1 MKKKRLF
8 RTLTATV
15 LCLSML
21 CMNASAMQAMQIFVK
36 TLTGKTITLEVEP
49 GDSISTVKTKIQEKE
64 GIPPDQQRLTYQ
76 GKLLENDNE
85 TLADHN
91 VQKDST
97 LHLTLRRSPGTAEN
111 PMKVL
116 NKDELEAALM
126 IDDNYIQ
133 LANDIGLTSYLAVT
147 KNVTLDLNGFV
158 LDAQR
163 KCQYVIRVY
172 NGGNLTIVDSD
183 PNKPHYFTV
192 DENGL
197 WTWNGTD
204 AATENKVLGGIITG
218 NQWKANSP
226 DGGSGG
232 GLVIEGNSS
241 AELLSGSIV
250 GCTSDKGGG
259 VYVVLGAS
267 FVLGDGESPARIIGC
282 TAMHDGNSTDLYGG
296 GVYVYTNHSA
306 SSTFTMN
313 PGAEIRSCT
322 VVSYSYYES
331 GGGGVYVTEQG
342 VFTMNGGTIS
352 DCHVKKSS
360 IGRGGDGGGVC
371 LTGDATMNANGGEIK
386 GCTADQGGAAYNDGD
401 TIQADANAKGTTFS
415 GAVYNY
421 GTISGGVFPG
431 DVTNQKTA
439 TISGG
444 TFTGA
449 VTNEAS
455 FGYDSRGDTY
465 LCQGKITGG
474 TFQGTVTN
482 NGAVIENG
490 TFTGDLVNKT
500 ALDQNGNTLEDNDGK
515 RALGLISGGTFEGP
529 VTNDPSCTISGGSF
543 TGDVT
548 NREVATISGGTFNDT
563 VTSEGYIENGT
574 FNGDV
579 ILNNG
584 GVAGGIFNGNGTVNN
599 KASYVADGTFNGDV
613 INDFMLAGG
622 TYKGKVTN
630 NGTIGINGTFYGPVI
645 NSKDINGGTFLDTVT
660 NNGKINGG
668 TFLDTVSNNGKI
680 NGGTFSGAITGTGT
694 IVEDAVVKLTV
705 SFHPN
710 GGSGSMDQVTV
721 DYGTTY
727 LFPENGFTAPEGKRF
742 VRWAIDSPD
751 GDTTAVPGG
760 GLTILRGTTAYAVWE
775 DIPASTGGGG
785 GGGRTSYAVST
796 GKTGNGTLSLSD
808 TTARRGDT
816 VTITVK
822 PDKGYTLETL
832 TVTDSRGSA
841 LTLTDKGS
849 GKFAFTMP
857 SGSVTV
863 NATFMEDN
871 SILNFFVDVPA
882 SAYYYDAVKWAAEQG
897 ITGGTD
903 ENHFSP
909 DASCTRAQIVTF
921 LWRAAGSPVVNY
933 ILPFEDV
940 AESSYYAE
948 AVRWAASQ
956 GIVSGISPTRFGPDL
971 PCTRAQAMTFLYGAM
986 GSPAV
991 TGGSGFLDVDSGAYY
1006 AGPVAWAVKNHIT
1019 SGTGNG
1025 LFGTENICTRAQIVT
1040 FLFGLYKK

>member
-21 CMNASAMQAMQIFVK
+21 CMNASAMQIFVK
-36 TLTGKTITLEVEP
+36 TLTGKHITLEVEP
-49 GDSISTVKTKIQEKE
+49 GDYISTVKTKIQERE
-64 GIPPDQQRLTYQ
+64 GIPPDQQQLTYQ

-85 TLADHN
+85 TLADYN
-91 VQKDST
+91 IQKEST
-97 LHLTLRRSPGTAEN
+97 LNLTLRLSPGTAEN
-111 PMKVL
+111 PTDVS
-116 NKDELEAALM
+116 DEAALKAAVQ
-126 IDDNYIQ
+126 IDNNYIQ
-133 LANDIGLTSYLAVT
+133 LSNNIDLTSYLAVT

-172 NGGNLTIVDSD
+172 DGGNLTIVDSD

-192 DENGL
+192 DENSGL
-197 WTWNGTD
+197 WTWDPN
-204 AATENKVLGGIITG
+204 ATSGNEVLGGIITG

-232 GLVIEGNSS
+232 GLLIERNSS

-259 VYVVLGAS
+259 VHVTIGAS
-267 FVLGDGESPARIIGC
+267 FALGGGRSPACIIGC
-282 TAMHDGNSTDLYGG
+282 TAMRDGTADQLYGG

-322 VVSYSYYES
+322 VVSY
-331 GGGGVYVTEQG
+331 GHNNGFGGGVCVTDEA
-342 VFTMNGGTIS
+342 VFTMNGGTIT
-352 DCHVKKSS
+352 DCHAKESS
-360 IGRGGDGGGVC
+360 IGRDGIGGGVY
-371 LTGDATMNANGGEIK
+371 LTNSATMHANGGQIMD
-386 GCTADQGGAAYNDGD
+386 CTANLGGAAYNAGS
-401 TIQADANAKGTTFS
+401 TIQADADAKGTSFS
-415 GAVYNY
+415 GAVYNN
-421 GTISGGVFPG
+421 GTISGGSFTG
-431 DVTNQKTA
+431 DVTNEFTA

-449 VTNEAS
+449 VTNEAG
-455 FGYDSRGDTY
+455 FWYDSRGDTY
-465 LCQGKITGG
+465 LRQGKITGG
-474 TFQGTVTN
+474 TFQSTVTN
-482 NGAVIENG
+482 NGACIENG
-490 TFTGDLVNKT
+490 TFIGDLVNKT

-529 VTNDPSCTISGGSF
+529 VTNDPSCTISGG
-543 TGDVT
+543 
-548 NREVATISGGTFNDT
+548 TFKST
-563 VTSEGYIENGT
+563 VTSEGSIENGT

-584 GVAGGIFNGNGTVNN
+584 GVAGGVFNDGTVNN

-645 NSKDINGGTFLDTVT
+645 NSKNINGGTFLGDVT
-660 NNGKINGG
+660 NNTNGQINGG
-668 TFLDTVSNNGKI
+668 TFLDTVSNNGQI
-680 NGGTFSGAITGTGT
+680 NGGTFSGAITGTGN
-694 IVEDAVVKLTV
+694 IAEDAVVKLTV
-705 SFHPN
+705 SFDPN
-710 GGSGSMDQVTV
+710 GGSGSMDPVTV
-721 DYGTTY
+721 DYGATY

-742 VRWAIDSPD
+742 VRWAIDSLD

-816 VTITVK
+816 VTVTVK

-956 GIVSGISPTRFGPDL
+956 GIVSGVSPTRFGPDL

-1040 FLFGLYKK
+1040 FLFGLYEK

>member
-21 CMNASAMQAMQIFVK
+21 CMNASAMQIFVK
-36 TLTGKTITLEVEP
+36 TLTGKHITLEVEP
-49 GDSISTVKTKIQEKE
+49 GDYISTVKTKIQEKE

-97 LHLTLRRSPGTAEN
+97 LILTLRLPGTAEN
-111 PMKVL
+111 LKSVS
-116 NKDELEAALM
+116 DETALKAAVQTEDSYIRLSGN
-126 IDDNYIQ
+126 ID
-133 LANDIGLTSYLAVT
+133 LTAPLDIRE
-147 KNVTLDLNGFV
+147 NVTLDLNGCV
-158 LDAQR
+158 LNAGYR
-163 KCQYVIRVY
+163 CPVIRLYDEAKLIV
-172 NGGNLTIVDSD
+172 VDSD
-183 PNKPHYFTV
+183 PTKPHYFTV

-197 WTWNGTD
+197 WKWNGTD
-204 AATENKVLGGIITG
+204 AATENEVLGGIITG
-218 NQWKANSP
+218 GNSKASIYFS
-226 DGGSGG
+226 SGG
-232 GLVIEGNSS
+232 GIVLNSNTS

-259 VYVVLGAS
+259 VIVTTGAS
-267 FVLGDGESPARIIGC
+267 FVLGDGSSPARIIGC
-282 TAMHDGNSTDLYGG
+282 TVSNDSTLMGG
-296 GVYVYTNHSA
+296 GVYVTAGTPGDA
-306 SSTFTMN
+306 SFTMN

-322 VVSYSYYES
+322 VVSDSYSS
-331 GGGGVYVTEQG
+331 WNCGGGVFIQDG
-342 VFTMNGGTIS
+342 IFTMNGGTIT
-352 DCHVKKSS
+352 DCHVTE
-360 IGRGGDGGGVC
+360 REATRRGGGVC
-371 LTGDATMNANGGEIK
+371 LTGGATMNANGGQITR
-386 GCTADQGGAAYNDGD
+386 CTARLGGAAYNAGG
-401 TIQADANAKGTTFS
+401 TIQADADAEGTTFS

-421 GTISGGVFPG
+421 GTISGGVFPD
-431 DVTNQKTA
+431 DVTNLETA

-449 VTNEAS
+449 VTNEA
-455 FGYDSRGDTY
+455 GLNYDLDSY
-465 LCQGKITGG
+465 SNLLCQGKITGG
-474 TFQGTVTN
+474 TFEGAVTN

-490 TFTGDLVNKT
+490 TFTGKVTNQM
-500 ALDQNGNTLEDNDGK
+500 ALNADGTVLEDSLGNK
-515 RALGLISGGTFEGP
+515 SPGLISGGTFEGP

-584 GVAGGIFNGNGTVNN
+584 GVAGGVFNGTVNN

-613 INDFMLAGG
+613 INDFLLAGG
-622 TYKGKVTN
+622 TYHG
-630 NGTIGINGTFYGPVI
+630 
-645 NSKDINGGTFLDTVT
+645 TVT
-660 NNGKINGG
+660 NNTNGQ
-668 TFLDTVSNNGKI
+668 I

-694 IVEDAVVKLTV
+694 IAADAVKLSV
-705 SFHPN
+705 SFDPN
-710 GGSGSMDQVTV
+710 GGSGSMDPVTV

-742 VRWAIDSPD
+742 AHWAIDSLD
-751 GDTTAVPGG
+751 GNTTSLPGG
-760 GLTILRGTTAYAVWE
+760 GLTIFQGTTAYAVWE
-775 DIPASTGGGG
+775 DIPASSGGGG

-816 VTITVK
+816 VTVTVK

-956 GIVSGISPTRFGPDL
+956 GIVSGVSPTRFGPDL

-1025 LFGTENICTRAQIVT
+1025 LFGTEDPCTRAQIIT
-1040 FLFGLYKK
+1040 FLFGLYGK

>member
-21 CMNASAMQAMQIFVK
+21 CMNASAMQIFVK
-36 TLTGKTITLEVEP
+36 TLTGKHITLEVEP
-49 GDSISTVKTKIQEKE
+49 GDYISTVKTKIQEKE
-64 GIPPDQQRLTYQ
+64 GIPADQQQLTYG

-91 VQKDST
+91 VQKEST
-97 LHLTLRRSPGTAEN
+97 LILTLRLPGTAEN
-111 PMKVL
+111 LKSVS
-116 NKDELEAALM
+116 DETALKAAVQTE
-126 IDDNYIQ
+126 DNYIR
-133 LANDIGLTSYLAVT
+133 LSRNIDLTDYLT
-147 KNVTLDLNGFV
+147 IRKNVTLDLNGFV
-158 LDAQR
+158 LNAKQS
-163 KCQYVIRVY
+163 CAFVIYVSD
-172 NGGNLTIVDSD
+172 GAKLTIVDS
-183 PNKPHYFTV
+183 NTAQQSHKFTV
-192 DENGL
+192 NDDGL
-197 WTWNGTD
+197 WVLDEDNGTK
-204 AATENKVLGGIITG
+204 TITGGIITG
-218 NQWKANSP
+218 NKWYPKN
-226 DGGSGG
+226 GIGSGG
-232 GLVIEGNSS
+232 GIVLDSNTS
-241 AELLSGSIV
+241 AELRSGSIV

-259 VYVVLGAS
+259 VIVTMGAS
-267 FVLGDGESPARIIGC
+267 FVLGGGSSPARIIGC
-282 TAMHDGNSTDLYGG
+282 TVSNDSTLMGG
-296 GVYVYTNHSA
+296 GVYVTAGTTGDA
-306 SSTFTMN
+306 SFTMN

-322 VVSYSYYES
+322 VVSDSYSS
-331 GGGGVYVTEQG
+331 WNCGGGVYIQDG
-342 VFTMNGGTIS
+342 IFTMNGGTITY
-352 DCHVKKSS
+352 CHVTE
-360 IGRGGDGGGVC
+360 REATRRGGGVC
-371 LTGDATMNANGGEIK
+371 LTGGATMNANGGQITR
-386 GCTADQGGAAYNDGD
+386 CTANQGGAVYNDG
-401 TIQADANAKGTTFS
+401 TIQTDANADGTTFS
-415 GAVYNY
+415 GAVYNN

-449 VTNEAS
+449 VTNEAG

-465 LCQGKITGG
+465 LRQGKITGG

-490 TFTGDLVNKT
+490 TFTSDLVNKK
-500 ALDQNGNTLEDNDGK
+500 ALDQNGNTLKDSHGEL
-515 RALGLISGGTFEGP
+515 ALGLISGGTFEGT
-529 VTNDPSCTISGGSF
+529 VSNEQSC
-543 TGDVT
+543 
-548 NREVATISGGTFNDT
+548 TISGGTFN
-563 VTSEGYIENGT
+563 
-574 FNGDV
+574 GDV
-579 ILNNG
+579 TNDQG
-584 GVAGGIFNGNGTVNN
+584 GGITGGIFNNGVVTNHEYIAN
-599 KASYVADGTFNGDV
+599 GIFNGDV
-613 INDFMLAGG
+613 INNGVLADG

-680 NGGTFSGAITGTGT
+680 NGGTFSGAITGTGN
-694 IVEDAVVKLTV
+694 IAADAVVKLTV
-705 SFHPN
+705 SFDPN
-710 GGSGSMDQVTV
+710 GGSGSMDPVTV
-721 DYGTTY
+721 DYGATY

-742 VRWAIDSPD
+742 AHWAIDSLD

-785 GGGRTSYAVST
+785 GGGRTSYSVSTGKT

-841 LTLTDKGS
+841 LTLTDKGG

-933 ILPFEDV
+933 ILPSEDV

-956 GIVSGISPTRFGPDL
+956 GIVSGVSPTRFGPDL

-1025 LFGTENICTRAQIVT
+1025 LFGTEDPCTRAQIVT
-1040 FLFGLYKK
+1040 FLFGLYGK

>member
-49 GDSISTVKTKIQEKE
+49 GDYISTVKTKIQEKE
-64 GIPPDQQRLTYQ
+64 GIPPDQQQLTYR

-85 TLADHN
+85 TLADYN
-91 VQKDST
+91 IQKEST
-97 LHLTLRRSPGTAEN
+97 LILKLRLPGTAEN
-111 PMKVL
+111 LKSVS
-116 NKDELEAALM
+116 DETALKAAVQTE
-126 IDDNYIQ
+126 DSYIQ
-133 LANDIGLTSYLAVT
+133 LTGNIDLTDYLT
-147 KNVTLDLNGFV
+147 IRKNVTLYLNGFV
-158 LDAQR
+158 LNAQR
-163 KCQYVIRVY
+163 KCFYVIRICD
-172 NGGNLTIVDSD
+172 GGKLTIVDSN

-192 DENGL
+192 DENNGL

-204 AATENKVLGGIITG
+204 EVTKNEVLGGIITG
-218 NQWKANSP
+218 NQWKSGSLGAS
-226 DGGSGG
+226 SGG
-232 GLVIEGNSS
+232 GIVLDRNSS
-241 AELLSGSIV
+241 AELLSGSVV

-259 VYVVLGAS
+259 VIVTKGAS
-267 FVLGDGESPARIIGC
+267 FVLGGGSSPARIIGC
-282 TAMHDGNSTDLYGG
+282 TAMSDGEVTDLCGG

-322 VVSYSYYES
+322 VVSDEKTNF
-331 GGGGVYVTEQG
+331 GINCGGGVYVTEGG
-342 VFTMNGGTIS
+342 VFTMNGGTIT
-352 DCHVKKSS
+352 DCRVKENST
-360 IGRGGDGGGVC
+360 GRNFDGGGVY
-371 LTGDATMNANGGEIK
+371 LDGGATMNANGGQITN
-386 GCTADQGGAAYNDGD
+386 CTANQGGAVYNANS
-401 TIQADANAKGTTFS
+401 TIQADANAKDRTTFSGAVYNYGTTFS
-415 GAVYNY
+415 DAVYNY
-421 GTISGGVFPG
+421 GTISGGVFTG
-431 DVTNQKTA
+431 DVTNQETA

-449 VTNEAS
+449 VTNNA
-455 FGYDSRGDTY
+455 GITYDFQSQTNI
-465 LCQGKITGG
+465 LSQGKITGG
-474 TFQGTVTN
+474 DFQCLVTN
-482 NGAVIENG
+482 NGASIENG
-490 TFTGDLVNKT
+490 TFTGSVVNKT
-500 ALDQNGNTLEDNDGK
+500 ALDQTGNTLEDNDGK
-515 RALGLISGGTFEGP
+515 QALGLISGGTFEGP
-529 VTNDPSCTISGGSF
+529 VTNDADCTISGGSF

-584 GVAGGIFNGNGTVNN
+584 GVAGGIFNGTVHN
-599 KASYVADGTFNGDV
+599 KASYVDDGTFNGDV
-613 INDFMLAGG
+613 INDSLLAGG
-622 TYKGKVTN
+622 TYHG
-630 NGTIGINGTFYGPVI
+630 
-645 NSKDINGGTFLDTVT
+645 TVT
-660 NNGKINGG
+660 NNTKGQ
-668 TFLDTVSNNGKI
+668 I

-694 IVEDAVVKLTV
+694 IVPVAVKLSV
-705 SFHPN
+705 SFDPN
-710 GGSGSMDQVTV
+710 GGSGSMDPVTV
-721 DYGTTY
+721 DYGATY
-727 LFPENGFTAPEGKRF
+727 LFPENGFTAPDGKRF
-742 VRWAIDSPD
+742 AHWAIDSLD
-751 GDTTAVPGG
+751 GGTTAVPGG

-785 GGGRTSYAVST
+785 GGGRTSYSVST
-796 GKTGNGTLSLSD
+796 GKTGKAGNGTLSLSD

-841 LTLTDKGS
+841 LTLTDKGG

-921 LWRAAGSPVVNY
+921 LWQAAGSPVVNY
-933 ILPFEDV
+933 ILPSEDV

-1025 LFGTENICTRAQIVT
+1025 LFGTEDLCTRAQIVT
-1040 FLFGLYKK
+1040 FLFGLYGK

>member
-1 MKKKRLF
+1 M
-8 RTLTATV
+8 
-15 LCLSML
+15 
-21 CMNASAMQAMQIFVK
+21 
-36 TLTGKTITLEVEP
+36 
-49 GDSISTVKTKIQEKE
+49 
-64 GIPPDQQRLTYQ
+64 
-76 GKLLENDNE
+76 
-85 TLADHN
+85 
-91 VQKDST
+91 
-97 LHLTLRRSPGTAEN
+97 
-111 PMKVL
+111 
-116 NKDELEAALM
+116 
-126 IDDNYIQ
+126 
-133 LANDIGLTSYLAVT
+133 
-147 KNVTLDLNGFV
+147 
-158 LDAQR
+158 
-163 KCQYVIRVY
+163 
-172 NGGNLTIVDSD
+172 
-183 PNKPHYFTV
+183 
-192 DENGL
+192 
-197 WTWNGTD
+197 
-204 AATENKVLGGIITG
+204 
-218 NQWKANSP
+218 
-226 DGGSGG
+226 
-232 GLVIEGNSS
+232 
-241 AELLSGSIV
+241 
-250 GCTSDKGGG
+250 
-259 VYVVLGAS
+259 
-267 FVLGDGESPARIIGC
+267 
-282 TAMHDGNSTDLYGG
+282 
-296 GVYVYTNHSA
+296 
-306 SSTFTMN
+306 
-313 PGAEIRSCT
+313 
-322 VVSYSYYES
+322 
-331 GGGGVYVTEQG
+331 
-342 VFTMNGGTIS
+342 
-352 DCHVKKSS
+352 
-360 IGRGGDGGGVC
+360 
-371 LTGDATMNANGGEIK
+371 
-386 GCTADQGGAAYNDGD
+386 
-401 TIQADANAKGTTFS
+401 
-415 GAVYNY
+415 
-421 GTISGGVFPG
+421 
-431 DVTNQKTA
+431 
-439 TISGG
+439 
-444 TFTGA
+444 
-449 VTNEAS
+449 
-455 FGYDSRGDTY
+455 
-465 LCQGKITGG
+465 
-474 TFQGTVTN
+474 
-482 NGAVIENG
+482 
-490 TFTGDLVNKT
+490 
-500 ALDQNGNTLEDNDGK
+500 
-515 RALGLISGGTFEGP
+515 
-529 VTNDPSCTISGGSF
+529 
-543 TGDVT
+543 
-548 NREVATISGGTFNDT
+548 
-563 VTSEGYIENGT
+563 
-574 FNGDV
+574 

-584 GVAGGIFNGNGTVNN
+584 GVAGGIFNGTVHN
-599 KASYVADGTFNGDV
+599 KASYVADGTFNGDA
-613 INDFMLAGG
+613 INDFLLAGG
-622 TYKGKVTN
+622 TYHG
-630 NGTIGINGTFYGPVI
+630 
-645 NSKDINGGTFLDTVT
+645 TVT
-660 NNGKINGG
+660 NNTNGQINGG

-710 GGSGSMDQVTV
+710 GGSGSMDPVTV
-721 DYGTTY
+721 DYGATY

-742 VRWAIDSPD
+742 AHWAIDSLD

-785 GGGRTSYAVST
+785 GGGRTSYSVST

-816 VTITVK
+816 VTVTVK

-956 GIVSGISPTRFGPDL
+956 GIVSGVSPTRFGPDL

-1040 FLFGLYKK
+1040 FLFGLYEK

>member
-49 GDSISTVKTKIQEKE
+49 GDYISTVKTKIQEKE
-64 GIPPDQQRLTYQ
+64 GIPSDQQRLTYQ

-97 LHLTLRRSPGTAEN
+97 LILTLRLPGTAEN
-111 PMKVL
+111 LKSVS
-116 NKDELEAALM
+116 DETALKAAVQTEDSYIRLSGN
-126 IDDNYIQ
+126 ID
-133 LANDIGLTSYLAVT
+133 LTAPLDIRE
-147 KNVTLDLNGFV
+147 NVTLDLNGCV
-158 LDAQR
+158 LNAGYR
-163 KCQYVIRVY
+163 CPVIRLYDEAKLIV
-172 NGGNLTIVDSD
+172 VDSD
-183 PNKPHYFTV
+183 PTKPHYFTV

-197 WTWNGTD
+197 WKWNGTD
-204 AATENKVLGGIITG
+204 AATENEVLGGIITG
-218 NQWKANSP
+218 GNSKASIYFS
-226 DGGSGG
+226 SGG
-232 GLVIEGNSS
+232 GIVLNSNTS

-259 VYVVLGAS
+259 VIVTTGAS
-267 FVLGDGESPARIIGC
+267 FVLGDGSSPARIIGC
-282 TAMHDGNSTDLYGG
+282 TVSNDSTLMGG
-296 GVYVYTNHSA
+296 GVYVTAGTPGDA
-306 SSTFTMN
+306 SFTMN

-322 VVSYSYYES
+322 VVSDSYSS
-331 GGGGVYVTEQG
+331 WNCGGGVFIQDG
-342 VFTMNGGTIS
+342 IFTMNGGTIT
-352 DCHVKKSS
+352 DCHVTE
-360 IGRGGDGGGVC
+360 REATRRGGGVC
-371 LTGDATMNANGGEIK
+371 LTGGATMNANGGQITR
-386 GCTADQGGAAYNDGD
+386 CTARLGGAAYNAGG
-401 TIQADANAKGTTFS
+401 TIQADADAEGTTFS

-421 GTISGGVFPG
+421 GTISGGVFPD
-431 DVTNQKTA
+431 DVTNLETA

-449 VTNEAS
+449 VTNEA
-455 FGYDSRGDTY
+455 GLNYDLDSY
-465 LCQGKITGG
+465 SNLLCQGKITGG
-474 TFQGTVTN
+474 TFEGAVTN

-490 TFTGDLVNKT
+490 TFTGDLVNKK
-500 ALDQNGNTLEDNDGK
+500 ALDQNGNTLKGDDDK
-515 RALGLISGGTFEGP
+515 PALG
-529 VTNDPSCTISGGSF
+529 
-543 TGDVT
+543 
-548 NREVATISGGTFNDT
+548 TISGGTFNGT
-563 VTSEGYIENGT
+563 VTNKGDLENGT

-579 ILNNG
+579 TNDQGGGIL
-584 GVAGGIFNGNGTVNN
+584 GGIFNGVVTNHEYIANGI
-599 KASYVADGTFNGDV
+599 FNGDV
-613 INDFMLAGG
+613 INNGVLADG
-622 TYKGKVTN
+622 TYKKGKVTN
-630 NGTIGINGTFYGPVI
+630 NGTIGIDGTFYGPVI
-645 NSKDINGGTFLDTVT
+645 NNKVINGSTFLSDVTNNENGVISNGTFQGTVT
-660 NNGKINGG
+660 NNGQI
-668 TFLDTVSNNGKI
+668 T
-680 NGGTFSGAITGTGT
+680 GGTFSGAITGTGT
-694 IVEDAVVKLTV
+694 IAKEAVKLTITFN
-705 SFHPN
+705 SN
-710 GGSGSMDQVTV
+710 GGSGTMDPVTV
-721 DYGTTY
+721 DYGATY

-742 VRWAIDSPD
+742 AHWAIDSLD

-816 VTITVK
+816 VTVTVK

-956 GIVSGISPTRFGPDL
+956 GIVSGVSPTRFGPDL

-1040 FLFGLYKK
+1040 FLFGLYEK

>member
-21 CMNASAMQAMQIFVK
+21 CMNASAMQIFVK

-49 GDSISTVKTKIQEKE
+49 TNSVSAVKTKIQEKE
-64 GIPPDQQRLTYQ
+64 GIPPDQQRLIFA
-76 GKLLENDNE
+76 GKQLEDNR
-85 TLADHN
+85 TLSDYN
-91 VQKDST
+91 IQKEST
-97 LHLTLRRSPGTAEN
+97 LNLTLRLPGTAEN
-111 PMKVL
+111 LKSVS
-116 NKDELEAALM
+116 DETALKAAVQTEDSYIRLSGN
-126 IDDNYIQ
+126 ID
-133 LANDIGLTSYLAVT
+133 LTAPLDIRE
-147 KNVTLDLNGFV
+147 NVTLDLNGCV
-158 LDAQR
+158 LNAGYR
-163 KCQYVIRVY
+163 CPVIRLYDEAKLIV
-172 NGGNLTIVDSD
+172 VDSD
-183 PNKPHYFTV
+183 PTKPHYFTV

-197 WTWNGTD
+197 WKWNGTD
-204 AATENKVLGGIITG
+204 AATENEVLGGIITG
-218 NQWKANSP
+218 GNSKAFIYFS
-226 DGGSGG
+226 SGG
-232 GLVIEGNSS
+232 GIVLNSNTS

-259 VYVVLGAS
+259 VIVTTGAS
-267 FVLGDGESPARIIGC
+267 FVLGDGSSPARIIGC
-282 TAMHDGNSTDLYGG
+282 TVSNDSTLMGG
-296 GVYVYTNHSA
+296 GVYVTAGTPGDA
-306 SSTFTMN
+306 SFTMN

-322 VVSYSYYES
+322 VVSDSYSS
-331 GGGGVYVTEQG
+331 WNCGGGVFIQDG
-342 VFTMNGGTIS
+342 IFTMNGGTIT
-352 DCHVKKSS
+352 DCHVTE
-360 IGRGGDGGGVC
+360 REATRRGGGVC
-371 LTGDATMNANGGEIK
+371 LTGGATMNANGGQITR
-386 GCTADQGGAAYNDGD
+386 CTARLGGAAYNAGG
-401 TIQADANAKGTTFS
+401 TIQADADAEGTTFS

-421 GTISGGVFPG
+421 GTISGGVFPD
-431 DVTNQKTA
+431 DVTNLETA

-449 VTNEAS
+449 VTNEA
-455 FGYDSRGDTY
+455 GLNYDLDSY
-465 LCQGKITGG
+465 SNLLCQGKITGG
-474 TFQGTVTN
+474 TFEGAVTN

-490 TFTGDLVNKT
+490 TFTGDLVNKK
-500 ALDQNGNTLEDNDGK
+500 ALDQNGNTLKGDDDK
-515 RALGLISGGTFEGP
+515 PALG
-529 VTNDPSCTISGGSF
+529 
-543 TGDVT
+543 
-548 NREVATISGGTFNDT
+548 TISGGTFNGT
-563 VTSEGYIENGT
+563 VTNKGDLENGT

-579 ILNNG
+579 TNDQGGGIL
-584 GVAGGIFNGNGTVNN
+584 GGIFNGVVTNHEYIANGI
-599 KASYVADGTFNGDV
+599 FNGDV
-613 INDFMLAGG
+613 INNGVLADG
-622 TYKGKVTN
+622 TYKKGKVTN
-630 NGTIGINGTFYGPVI
+630 NGTIGIDGTFYGPVI
-645 NSKDINGGTFLDTVT
+645 NNKVINGSTFLSDVTNNENGVISNGTFQGTVT
-660 NNGKINGG
+660 NNGQ
-668 TFLDTVSNNGKI
+668 I

-694 IVEDAVVKLTV
+694 IAKDAVKLTIT
-705 SFHPN
+705 FHPN
-710 GGSGSMDQVTV
+710 GGSGAMDTMTV
-721 DYGTTY
+721 AYGETVI
-727 LFPENGFTAPEGKRF
+727 FPENGFTAPEGKRF
-742 VRWAIDSPD
+742 AHWAIDSPD
-751 GDTTAVPGG
+751 GNTTSLPGG
-760 GLTILRGTTAYAVWE
+760 GLTIFQGTTAYAVWE
-775 DIPASTGGGG
+775 DIPASSGGGG

-816 VTITVK
+816 VTVTVK

-956 GIVSGISPTRFGPDL
+956 GIVSGVSPTRFGPDL

-1040 FLFGLYKK
+1040 FLFGLYEK

>member
-21 CMNASAMQAMQIFVK
+21 CMNASAMQIFVK

-49 GDSISTVKTKIQEKE
+49 GDSISAVKTKIQEKE
-64 GIPPDQQRLTYQ
+64 GIPSDQQRLTYG

-97 LHLTLRRSPGTAEN
+97 LILTLRLPGTAEN
-111 PMKVL
+111 LKSVS
-116 NKDELEAALM
+116 DETALKAAVQTEDSYIRLTGN
-126 IDDNYIQ
+126 ID
-133 LANDIGLTSYLAVT
+133 LTSYLAVT

-172 NGGNLTIVDSD
+172 DGGNLTIVDSD

-192 DENGL
+192 DENSGL
-197 WTWNGTD
+197 WTWDPN
-204 AATENKVLGGIITG
+204 ATSGNEVLGGIITG
-218 NQWKANSP
+218 NQWKANSL

-267 FVLGDGESPARIIGC
+267 FVLGDGESQARIIGC

-322 VVSYSYYES
+322 VVSYGYNN
-331 GGGGVYVTEQG
+331 GFGGGVCVTDEA
-342 VFTMNGGTIS
+342 VFTMNGGTIA
-352 DCHVKKSS
+352 DCRVKESS
-360 IGRGGDGGGVC
+360 VRQCGDGGGVC
-371 LTGDATMNANGGEIK
+371 LTGDATMNANGGEITN
-386 GCTADQGGAAYNDGD
+386 CTANQGGAVYNGG

-415 GAVYNY
+415 GAVYNTD
-421 GTISGGVFPG
+421 TISGGVFPG

-449 VTNEAS
+449 VTNEAG
-455 FGYDSRGDTY
+455 FWYDSRGDTY
-465 LCQGKITGG
+465 LRQGKITGG

-490 TFTGDLVNKT
+490 TFTGDLVNKK
-500 ALDQNGNTLEDNDGK
+500 ALDQNGNTLKDSHGEL
-515 RALGLISGGTFEGP
+515 ALGLISGGTFEGT
-529 VTNDPSCTISGGSF
+529 VSNEQSCTISGG
-543 TGDVT
+543 
-548 NREVATISGGTFNDT
+548 TFKST
-563 VTSEGYIENGT
+563 VTSEGSIENGT

-584 GVAGGIFNGNGTVNN
+584 GVTGGIFNGTVNN
-599 KASYVADGTFNGDV
+599 KASYVADGTFNGNV
-613 INDFMLAGG
+613 INDFLLAGG
-622 TYKGKVTN
+622 TYHG
-630 NGTIGINGTFYGPVI
+630 
-645 NSKDINGGTFLDTVT
+645 TVT
-660 NNGKINGG
+660 NNTNGQ
-668 TFLDTVSNNGKI
+668 I

-694 IVEDAVVKLTV
+694 IAKEAVKLTV
-705 SFHPN
+705 SFDPN
-710 GGSGSMDQVTV
+710 GGSGSMDPVTV
-721 DYGTTY
+721 DYGATY

-751 GDTTAVPGG
+751 GNTTSLPGG
-760 GLTILRGTTAYAVWE
+760 GLTIFQGTTAYAVWE

-841 LTLTDKGS
+841 LTLTDKGG

-956 GIVSGISPTRFGPDL
+956 GIVSGVSPTRFGPDL

-1040 FLFGLYKK
+1040 FLFGLYEK

>member
-21 CMNASAMQAMQIFVK
+21 CMNASAMQIFVK

-49 GDSISTVKTKIQEKE
+49 GDYISTVKTKIQEKE
-64 GIPPDQQRLTYQ
+64 GIPSDQQRLTYG

-91 VQKDST
+91 VQKEST
-97 LHLTLRRSPGTAEN
+97 LHLTLRLSPGTAEN
-111 PMKVL
+111 
-116 NKDELEAALM
+116 
-126 IDDNYIQ
+126 
-133 LANDIGLTSYLAVT
+133 LTSVSNETALKDAVQTENAYIRLTGNIHLNDYLT
-147 KNVTLDLNGFV
+147 IRKNVTLDLNGFV
-158 LDAQR
+158 LNAQR
-163 KCQYVIRVY
+163 KCFYVIRVC
-172 NGGNLTIVDSD
+172 NGAKLTIVDSD

-192 DENGL
+192 DENNGL

-204 AATENKVLGGIITG
+204 EVTKNEVLGGIITG
-218 NQWKANSP
+218 NQWKSGPLGAS
-226 DGGSGG
+226 SGG
-232 GLVIEGNSS
+232 GIVLDRNSS
-241 AELLSGSIV
+241 AELRSGSVV

-259 VYVVLGAS
+259 VYVPIGTS
-267 FVLGDGESPARIIGC
+267 FVLGGGSSPARIIGC
-282 TAMHDGNSTDLYGG
+282 TAMSDGEVTDLCGG

-322 VVSYSYYES
+322 VVSDEKTNF
-331 GGGGVYVTEQG
+331 GINCGGGVYVTEGG
-342 VFTMNGGTIS
+342 VFTMNGGTIT
-352 DCHVKKSS
+352 DCRVKENST
-360 IGRGGDGGGVC
+360 GRNFDGGGVY
-371 LTGDATMNANGGEIK
+371 LDGGATMNANGGQITN
-386 GCTADQGGAAYNDGD
+386 CTANQGGAVYNANS
-401 TIQADANAKGTTFS
+401 TIQADANAKDRTTFSGAVYNYGTTFS

-421 GTISGGVFPG
+421 GTISGGVFTG
-431 DVTNQKTA
+431 DVTNQETA

-449 VTNEAS
+449 VTNNA
-455 FGYDSRGDTY
+455 GITYDFQSQTNI
-465 LCQGKITGG
+465 LSQGKITGG
-474 TFQGTVTN
+474 TFRGTVTN
-482 NGAVIENG
+482 NGASIENG
-490 TFTGDLVNKT
+490 TFTGDLVNKK

-529 VTNDPSCTISGGSF
+529 VTNDPSCTISGG
-543 TGDVT
+543 
-548 NREVATISGGTFNDT
+548 TFNDT

-584 GVAGGIFNGNGTVNN
+584 GVSGGIFNGTVNN
-599 KASYVADGTFNGDV
+599 KAAYVADGTFKGDV
-613 INDFMLAGG
+613 INDCLLAGG
-622 TYKGKVTN
+622 TYHG
-630 NGTIGINGTFYGPVI
+630 
-645 NSKDINGGTFLDTVT
+645 TVT
-660 NNGKINGG
+660 NNTNGQINGG

-680 NGGTFSGAITGTGT
+680 NGGTFSGAITGTGN
-694 IVEDAVVKLTV
+694 IAADAVKLTV
-705 SFHPN
+705 TFHPN
-710 GGSGSMDQVTV
+710 GGSGAMDTMTV
-721 DYGTTY
+721 AYGETVI
-727 LFPENGFTAPEGKRF
+727 FPENGFTAPEGKRF

-751 GDTTAVPGG
+751 GNTTSLPGG
-760 GLTILRGTTAYAVWE
+760 GLTIFQGTTAYAVWE
-775 DIPASTGGGG
+775 DIPASSGGGG

-796 GKTGNGTLSLSD
+796 GKTGNGSVSLSD

-857 SGSVTV
+857 GGSVTV

-956 GIVSGISPTRFGPDL
+956 GIVSGVSPTRFGPDL

-1040 FLFGLYKK
+1040 FLFGLYEK

>member
-8 RTLTATV
+8 RTMTATV

-21 CMNASAMQAMQIFVK
+21 CMNASAMQIFVK

-49 GDSISTVKTKIQEKE
+49 GDSISAVKTKIQKKE
-64 GIPPDQQRLTYQ
+64 GIPPANQQLTYQ

-85 TLADHN
+85 TLADHH
-91 VQKDST
+91 VQKEST
-97 LHLTLRRSPGTAEN
+97 LHLKLRLSPGTVEN
-111 PMKVL
+111 STDVS
-116 NKDELEAALM
+116 DEAALKAAVQTE
-126 IDDNYIQ
+126 DSYIQ
-133 LANDIGLTSYLAVT
+133 LTGNIELTSYLAVT

-172 NGGNLTIVDSD
+172 DGGNLTIVDSD
-183 PNKPHYFTV
+183 PTKPHYFTA
-192 DENGL
+192 DENSGL
-197 WTWNGTD
+197 WTWDPN
-204 AATENKVLGGIITG
+204 ATSGNEVLGGIITG
-218 NQWKANSP
+218 NQWKANSL

-482 NGAVIENG
+482 NGASIENG
-490 TFTGDLVNKT
+490 TFTGDLVNKK
-500 ALDQNGNTLEDNDGK
+500 ALDQNGNTLKDSHGEL
-515 RALGLISGGTFEGP
+515 ALGLISGGTFEGP

-584 GVAGGIFNGNGTVNN
+584 GVAGGVFNGTVHN
-599 KASYVADGTFNGDV
+599 KASYVDDGTFNGDV
-613 INDFMLAGG
+613 INDSLLAGG
-622 TYKGKVTN
+622 TYHG
-630 NGTIGINGTFYGPVI
+630 
-645 NSKDINGGTFLDTVT
+645 TVT
-660 NNGKINGG
+660 NNTKGQ
-668 TFLDTVSNNGKI
+668 I

-694 IVEDAVVKLTV
+694 IVPVAVKLSV
-705 SFHPN
+705 SFDPN
-710 GGSGSMDQVTV
+710 GGSGTMDPVTV
-721 DYGTTY
+721 DYGATY

-742 VRWAIDSPD
+742 AHWAIDSLD
-751 GDTTAVPGG
+751 GGTTAVPGG

-775 DIPASTGGGG
+775 DIPASSGGGG
-785 GGGRTSYAVST
+785 GGGRTSYAVSTGKT

-841 LTLTDKGS
+841 LTLTDKGG

-933 ILPFEDV
+933 ILPSEDV

-956 GIVSGISPTRFGPDL
+956 GIVSGVSPTRFGPDL

-1025 LFGTENICTRAQIVT
+1025 LFGTEDPCTRAQIVT

>member
-21 CMNASAMQAMQIFVK
+21 CMNASAMQIFVK
-36 TLTGKTITLEVEP
+36 TFTGKTITLAVEP
-49 GDSISTVKTKIQEKE
+49 TDSISAVKTKIQKKE
-64 GIPPDQQRLTYQ
+64 GIPPANQQLTYQ
-76 GKLLENDNE
+76 DKLLENDNE
-85 TLADHN
+85 TLAGYN
-91 VQKDST
+91 IQKEST
-97 LHLTLRRSPGTAEN
+97 LHLKLRLSPGTAEN
-111 PMKVL
+111 PTDVF
-116 NKDELEAALM
+116 DEAALKAAVQTEDSYIRLTGN
-126 IDDNYIQ
+126 ID
-133 LANDIGLTSYLAVT
+133 LTAPLDIRE
-147 KNVTLDLNGFV
+147 NVTLDLNGCV
-158 LDAQR
+158 LNAGYR
-163 KCQYVIRVY
+163 CPVIRLYDEAKLIV
-172 NGGNLTIVDSD
+172 VDSD
-183 PNKPHYFTV
+183 PTKPHYFTV

-197 WTWNGTD
+197 WKWNGTD
-204 AATENKVLGGIITG
+204 AATENEVLGGIITG
-218 NQWKANSP
+218 GNSKASIYFS
-226 DGGSGG
+226 SGG
-232 GLVIEGNSS
+232 GIVLNSNTS

-259 VYVVLGAS
+259 VIVTTGAS
-267 FVLGDGESPARIIGC
+267 FVLGDGSSPARIIGC
-282 TAMHDGNSTDLYGG
+282 TVSNDSTLMGG
-296 GVYVYTNHSA
+296 GVYVTAGTPGDA
-306 SSTFTMN
+306 SFTMN

-322 VVSYSYYES
+322 VVSDSYSS
-331 GGGGVYVTEQG
+331 WNCGGGVFIQDG
-342 VFTMNGGTIS
+342 IFTMNGGTIT
-352 DCHVKKSS
+352 DCHVTE
-360 IGRGGDGGGVC
+360 REATRRGGGVC
-371 LTGDATMNANGGEIK
+371 LTGGATMNANGGQITR
-386 GCTADQGGAAYNDGD
+386 CTARLGGAAYNAGG
-401 TIQADANAKGTTFS
+401 TIQADADAEGTTFS

-421 GTISGGVFPG
+421 GTISGGVFPD
-431 DVTNQKTA
+431 DVTNLETA

-449 VTNEAS
+449 VTNEA
-455 FGYDSRGDTY
+455 GLNYDLDSY
-465 LCQGKITGG
+465 SNLLCQGKITGG
-474 TFQGTVTN
+474 TFEGAVTN

-490 TFTGDLVNKT
+490 TFTGDLVNKK
-500 ALDQNGNTLEDNDGK
+500 ALDQNGNTLKGDDDK
-515 RALGLISGGTFEGP
+515 PALG
-529 VTNDPSCTISGGSF
+529 
-543 TGDVT
+543 
-548 NREVATISGGTFNDT
+548 TISGGTFNGT
-563 VTSEGYIENGT
+563 VTNKGDLENGT

-579 ILNNG
+579 TNDQGGGIL
-584 GVAGGIFNGNGTVNN
+584 GGIFNGVVTNHEYIANGI
-599 KASYVADGTFNGDV
+599 FNGDV
-613 INDFMLAGG
+613 INNGVLADG
-622 TYKGKVTN
+622 TYKKGKVTN
-630 NGTIGINGTFYGPVI
+630 NGTIGIDGTFYGPVI
-645 NSKDINGGTFLDTVT
+645 NNKVINGSTFLSDVTNNENGVISNGTFQGTVT
-660 NNGKINGG
+660 NNGQ
-668 TFLDTVSNNGKI
+668 I
-680 NGGTFSGAITGTGT
+680 NGGTFSGAITGQGT
-694 IVEDAVVKLTV
+694 IAEDAVKLSV
-705 SFHPN
+705 SFDPN
-710 GGSGSMDQVTV
+710 GGSGTMDPVTV
-721 DYGTTY
+721 DYGATY

-742 VRWAIDSPD
+742 VCWAIDSPD
-751 GDTTAVPGG
+751 GNTTSLPGG
-760 GLTILRGTTAYAVWE
+760 GLTILRVTTAYAVWE
-775 DIPASTGGGG
+775 DIPASSGGGG

-796 GKTGNGTLSLSD
+796 GKTGNGSVSLSD

-816 VTITVK
+816 VTVTVK

-956 GIVSGISPTRFGPDL
+956 GIVSGVSPTRFGPDL

-1040 FLFGLYKK
+1040 FLFGLYEK

>member
-8 RTLTATV
+8 RILTATV

-21 CMNASAMQAMQIFVK
+21 CMNASAMQIFVK
-36 TLTGKTITLEVEP
+36 TLTGKHITLEVEP
-49 GDSISTVKTKIQEKE
+49 GDYISTVKTKIQEKE
-64 GIPPDQQRLTYQ
+64 GIPPDQQQLTYQ

-97 LHLTLRRSPGTAEN
+97 LNLTLRLSPGTAEN
-111 PMKVL
+111 PTDVS
-116 NKDELEAALM
+116 DEAALKAAVQ
-126 IDDNYIQ
+126 IDNNYIQ
-133 LANDIGLTSYLAVT
+133 LSNNIDLTSYLAVT

-172 NGGNLTIVDSD
+172 DGGNLTIVDSD

-192 DENGL
+192 DENSGL
-197 WTWNGTD
+197 WTWDPN
-204 AATENKVLGGIITG
+204 ATSGNEVLGGIITG

-232 GLVIEGNSS
+232 GLLIERNSS

-259 VYVVLGAS
+259 VHVTIGAS
-267 FVLGDGESPARIIGC
+267 FALGGGRSPACIIGC
-282 TAMHDGNSTDLYGG
+282 TAMRDGTADQLYGG

-322 VVSYSYYES
+322 VVSY
-331 GGGGVYVTEQG
+331 GHNNGFGGGVCVTDEA
-342 VFTMNGGTIS
+342 VFTMNGGTIT
-352 DCHVKKSS
+352 DCHAKESS
-360 IGRGGDGGGVC
+360 IGRDGIGGGVY
-371 LTGDATMNANGGEIK
+371 LDGGATMNANGGQIR
-386 GCTADQGGAAYNDGD
+386 GCTANLGGAAYNAGS
-401 TIQADANAKGTTFS
+401 TIQADANTKGTTFS
-415 GAVYNY
+415 GAVCNNY
-421 GTISGGVFPG
+421 GTISGGVFTG

-449 VTNEAS
+449 VTNEAG
-455 FGYDSRGDTY
+455 FWYDSRGDTY
-465 LCQGKITGG
+465 LRQGKITGG
-474 TFQGTVTN
+474 TFQSTVTN
-482 NGAVIENG
+482 NGACIENG

-529 VTNDPSCTISGGSF
+529 VTNDPSCTISGG
-543 TGDVT
+543 
-548 NREVATISGGTFNDT
+548 TFNDT
-563 VTSEGYIENGT
+563 VTSEGSIENGT

-584 GVAGGIFNGNGTVNN
+584 GVAGGIFNGTVHN
-599 KASYVADGTFNGDV
+599 KASYVADGTFNGDA
-613 INDFMLAGG
+613 INDFLLAGG
-622 TYKGKVTN
+622 TYHG
-630 NGTIGINGTFYGPVI
+630 
-645 NSKDINGGTFLDTVT
+645 TVT
-660 NNGKINGG
+660 NNTNGQINGG

-680 NGGTFSGAITGTGT
+680 NGGTFSGAITGTGN
-694 IVEDAVVKLTV
+694 IAEDAVVKLTV
-705 SFHPN
+705 SFDPN
-710 GGSGSMDQVTV
+710 GGSGSMDPVTV

-751 GDTTAVPGG
+751 GNTTSLPGG
-760 GLTILRGTTAYAVWE
+760 GLTIFQGTTAYAVWE

-785 GGGRTSYAVST
+785 GGGRTSYSVST

-816 VTITVK
+816 VTVTVK

-956 GIVSGISPTRFGPDL
+956 GIVSGVSPTRFGPDL

-1040 FLFGLYKK
+1040 FLFGLYEK

>member
-21 CMNASAMQAMQIFVK
+21 CMNASAMQIFVK
-36 TLTGKTITLEVEP
+36 TLTGKHITLEVEP
-49 GDSISTVKTKIQEKE
+49 GDYISTVKTKIQEKE

-97 LHLTLRRSPGTAEN
+97 LILTLRLPGTAEN
-111 PMKVL
+111 LKSVS
-116 NKDELEAALM
+116 DETALKAAVQTEDSYIRLSGN
-126 IDDNYIQ
+126 ID
-133 LANDIGLTSYLAVT
+133 LTAPLDIRE
-147 KNVTLDLNGFV
+147 NVTLDLNGCV
-158 LDAQR
+158 LNAGYR
-163 KCQYVIRVY
+163 CPVIRLYDEAKLIV
-172 NGGNLTIVDSD
+172 VDSD
-183 PNKPHYFTV
+183 PTKPHYFTV

-197 WTWNGTD
+197 WKWNGTD
-204 AATENKVLGGIITG
+204 AATENEVLGGIITG
-218 NQWKANSP
+218 GNSKASIYFS
-226 DGGSGG
+226 SGG
-232 GLVIEGNSS
+232 GIVLNSNTS

-259 VYVVLGAS
+259 VIVTMGAS
-267 FVLGDGESPARIIGC
+267 FVLGDGSSPARIIGC
-282 TAMHDGNSTDLYGG
+282 TVSNDSTLMGG
-296 GVYVYTNHSA
+296 GVYVTAGTPGDA
-306 SSTFTMN
+306 SFTMN

-322 VVSYSYYES
+322 VVSDSYSS
-331 GGGGVYVTEQG
+331 WNCGGGVFIQDG
-342 VFTMNGGTIS
+342 IFTMNGGTIT
-352 DCHVKKSS
+352 DCHVTE
-360 IGRGGDGGGVC
+360 REATRRGGGVC
-371 LTGDATMNANGGEIK
+371 LTGGATMNANGGQITR
-386 GCTADQGGAAYNDGD
+386 CTANQGGAAYNAGS
-401 TIQADANAKGTTFS
+401 TIQADANTKGTTFS

-421 GTISGGVFPG
+421 GTISGGVFPD
-431 DVTNQKTA
+431 DVTNLETA

-449 VTNEAS
+449 VTNEVALQ
-455 FGYDSRGDTY
+455 YNNQSRTNI
-465 LCQGKITGG
+465 LFQGKITGG

-490 TFTGDLVNKT
+490 TFTGDLVNKK
-500 ALDQNGNTLEDNDGK
+500 ALDQNGNTLMGDDGK

-584 GVAGGIFNGNGTVNN
+584 GVAGGVFNDGTVNN

-645 NSKDINGGTFLDTVT
+645 NSKDINGGTFLDTV
-660 NNGKINGG
+660 
-668 TFLDTVSNNGKI
+668 SNNGKI

-694 IVEDAVVKLTV
+694 IVEDAVKLSI
-705 SFHPN
+705 SFDPN
-710 GGSGSMDQVTV
+710 GGSGSMDPVTV
-721 DYGTTY
+721 DYGATY

-742 VRWAIDSPD
+742 AHWAIDSLD
-751 GDTTAVPGG
+751 GNTTSLPGG

-785 GGGRTSYAVST
+785 GGGRTSYSVSTGKT

-841 LTLTDKGS
+841 LTLTDKGG

-1025 LFGTENICTRAQIVT
+1025 LFGTEDLCTRAQIVT

>member
-49 GDSISTVKTKIQEKE
+49 GDSISAVKTKIQEKE
-64 GIPPDQQRLTYQ
+64 GIPSDQQRLTYG

-85 TLADHN
+85 TLADHH
-91 VQKDST
+91 VQKEST
-97 LHLTLRRSPGTAEN
+97 LILTLRLPGTAEN
-111 PMKVL
+111 LKSVS
-116 NKDELEAALM
+116 DETALKAAVQTEDSYIRLTGN
-126 IDDNYIQ
+126 ID
-133 LANDIGLTSYLAVT
+133 LTSYLTVT

-158 LDAQR
+158 LNAGYH
-163 KCQYVIRVY
+163 CPVIRVY
-172 NGGNLTIVDSD
+172 DKAKLIVVDS
-183 PNKPHYFTV
+183 NTAQQSHKFTV
-192 DENGL
+192 DNGL
-197 WTWNGTD
+197 WRLDEINGTE
-204 AATENKVLGGIITG
+204 TVTGGIITG
-218 NQWKANSP
+218 GNSA
-226 DGGSGG
+226 GFSSGG
-232 GLVIEGNSS
+232 GIVLDSNTS
-241 AELLSGSIV
+241 AELRSGSIV

-259 VYVVLGAS
+259 VIVTTGAS
-267 FVLGDGESPARIIGC
+267 FVLGDGSSPARIIGC
-282 TAMHDGNSTDLYGG
+282 TVSNDSTLMGG
-296 GVYVYTNHSA
+296 GVYVTAGTPGDA
-306 SSTFTMN
+306 SFTMN

-322 VVSYSYYES
+322 VVSDSYSS
-331 GGGGVYVTEQG
+331 WNCGGGVFIQDG
-342 VFTMNGGTIS
+342 IFTMNGGTIT
-352 DCHVKKSS
+352 DCHVTE
-360 IGRGGDGGGVC
+360 REATRRGGGVC
-371 LTGDATMNANGGEIK
+371 LTGGATMNANGGQITR
-386 GCTADQGGAAYNDGD
+386 CTARLGGAAYNAGG
-401 TIQADANAKGTTFS
+401 TIQADADAEGTTFS

-421 GTISGGVFPG
+421 GTISGGVFPD
-431 DVTNQKTA
+431 DVTNLETA

-449 VTNEAS
+449 VTNEAG
-455 FGYDSRGDTY
+455 FWYDSRGDTY
-465 LCQGKITGG
+465 LRQGKITGG
-474 TFQGTVTN
+474 TFQSTVTN
-482 NGAVIENG
+482 NGACIENG
-490 TFTGDLVNKT
+490 TFTGDLVNKK
-500 ALDQNGNTLEDNDGK
+500 ALDQNGNTLKDSHGEL
-515 RALGLISGGTFEGP
+515 ALGLISGGTFEGT
-529 VTNDPSCTISGGSF
+529 VSNEQSCTISGG
-543 TGDVT
+543 
-548 NREVATISGGTFNDT
+548 TFKST
-563 VTSEGYIENGT
+563 VTSEGQLDNGT

-584 GVAGGIFNGNGTVNN
+584 GVSGGIFNGTVNN
-599 KASYVADGTFNGDV
+599 KAAYVADGTFKGDV
-613 INDFMLAGG
+613 INDCLLAGG
-622 TYKGKVTN
+622 TYRGTVTNNTNGKIDKGTFLSDVTN
-630 NGTIGINGTFYGPVI
+630 NGQ
-645 NSKDINGGTFLDTVT
+645 INGGTYNGTVT
-660 NNGKINGG
+660 NN
-668 TFLDTVSNNGKI
+668 TNGKI

-694 IVEDAVVKLTV
+694 IAKDAVKLTITFN
-705 SFHPN
+705 SN
-710 GGSGSMDQVTV
+710 GGSGTMAPVTV
-721 DYGTTY
+721 DYGATY

-742 VRWAIDSPD
+742 VCWAIDSLD

-796 GKTGNGTLSLSD
+796 GKTSNGTLSLSD

-816 VTITVK
+816 VTVTVK

-956 GIVSGISPTRFGPDL
+956 GIVSGVSPTRFGPDL

-1040 FLFGLYKK
+1040 FLFGLYEK

>member
-21 CMNASAMQAMQIFVK
+21 CMNASAMQIFVK
-36 TLTGKTITLEVEP
+36 TLTGKHITLEVEP
-49 GDSISTVKTKIQEKE
+49 SDYISTVKTKIQDKE
-64 GIPPDQQRLTYQ
+64 GIPPDRQRLIFA
-76 GKLLENDNE
+76 GKQLEDNR
-85 TLADHN
+85 TLSDYSI
-91 VQKDST
+91 QKDST
-97 LHLTLRRSPGTAEN
+97 LHLTLRLSPGTAEN
-111 PMKVL
+111 PTDVS
-116 NKDELEAALM
+116 DEAALKAAVQ
-126 IDDNYIQ
+126 IDNNYIQ
-133 LANDIGLTSYLAVT
+133 LSNNIDLTSYLAVT

-172 NGGNLTIVDSD
+172 DGGNLTIVDSD

-192 DENGL
+192 DENSGL
-197 WTWNGTD
+197 WTWDPN
-204 AATENKVLGGIITG
+204 ATSGNEVLGGIITG

-232 GLVIEGNSS
+232 GLVIEENSS
-241 AELLSGSIV
+241 AELFSGSIV

-267 FVLGDGESPARIIGC
+267 FVLGDGKSPARIIGC
-282 TAMHDGNSTDLYGG
+282 TAMRDGTADQLYGG

-322 VVSYSYYES
+322 VVSYGYNN
-331 GGGGVYVTEQG
+331 GFGGGVCVTDEA
-342 VFTMNGGTIS
+342 VFTMNGGTIT
-352 DCHVKKSS
+352 DCHAKESS
-360 IGRGGDGGGVC
+360 IGRDGIGGGVY
-371 LTGDATMNANGGEIK
+371 LDGGATMNANGGEIT
-386 GCTADQGGAAYNDGD
+386 GCTANLGGAAYNAGS
-401 TIQADANAKGTTFS
+401 TIQADTNAKGTTFS
-415 GAVYNY
+415 GAVCNNY
-421 GTISGGVFPG
+421 GTISGGVFTG

-474 TFQGTVTN
+474 TFEGAVTN

-490 TFTGDLVNKT
+490 TFTGTVINKK
-500 ALDQNGNTLEDNDGK
+500 ALGQNGNTLEGNDK
-515 RALGLISGGTFEGP
+515 KPALGLISGGTFEGT
-529 VTNDPSCTISGGSF
+529 VSNEQSC
-543 TGDVT
+543 
-548 NREVATISGGTFNDT
+548 TISGGTFNDT

-584 GVAGGIFNGNGTVNN
+584 GVAGGVFNDGTVNN

-694 IVEDAVVKLTV
+694 IVPVAVKLSV
-705 SFHPN
+705 SFDPN
-710 GGSGSMDQVTV
+710 GGSGSMDSVTV

-742 VRWAIDSPD
+742 AHWAIDSLD

-816 VTITVK
+816 VTVTVK

-841 LTLTDKGS
+841 LTLTDKG
-849 GKFAFTMP
+849 GDKFAFTMP

-1025 LFGTENICTRAQIVT
+1025 LFGTEDPCTRAQIVT

>member
-21 CMNASAMQAMQIFVK
+21 CMNASAMQIFVK

-49 GDSISTVKTKIQEKE
+49 TNSVSAVKTKIQENE
-64 GIPPDQQRLTYQ
+64 GIPPDQQRLIFA
-76 GKLLENDNE
+76 GKQLEDNR
-85 TLADHN
+85 TLSDYN
-91 VQKDST
+91 IQKEST
-97 LHLTLRRSPGTAEN
+97 LKLTLRLSPGTAEN
-111 PMKVL
+111 PTDVSDK
-116 NKDELEAALM
+116 AALKAAVQ
-126 IDDNYIQ
+126 IDNNYIR
-133 LANDIGLTSYLAVT
+133 LSGNIDLTAPLKVE
-147 KNVTLDLNGFV
+147 KNVTLDLNGCV
-158 LDAQR
+158 LNAGGR
-163 KCQYVIRVY
+163 RPVIRLYDEAKLIV
-172 NGGNLTIVDSD
+172 VDSD
-183 PNKPHYFTV
+183 PTKPHYFTV

-197 WTWNGTD
+197 WKWNGTD
-204 AATENKVLGGIITG
+204 EATENEVLGGIITG
-218 NQWKANSP
+218 GNSA
-226 DGGSGG
+226 GFSSGG
-232 GLVIEGNSS
+232 GLVLNSNTS

-259 VYVVLGAS
+259 VIVTTGAS
-267 FVLGDGESPARIIGC
+267 FVLGDGSSPARIIGC
-282 TAMHDGNSTDLYGG
+282 TVSNDSTLMGG
-296 GVYVYTNHSA
+296 GVYVTAGTPGDA
-306 SSTFTMN
+306 SFTMN

-322 VVSYSYYES
+322 VVSDSYSS
-331 GGGGVYVTEQG
+331 WNCGGGVFIQDG
-342 VFTMNGGTIS
+342 IFTMNGGTIT
-352 DCHVKKSS
+352 DCHVTE
-360 IGRGGDGGGVC
+360 REATRRGGGVC
-371 LTGDATMNANGGEIK
+371 LTGGATMNANGGQITR
-386 GCTADQGGAAYNDGD
+386 CTANQGGAAYNAGS
-401 TIQADANAKGTTFS
+401 TIQADANTKGTTFS

-421 GTISGGVFPG
+421 GTISGGVFPD
-431 DVTNQKTA
+431 DVTNLETA

-449 VTNEAS
+449 VTNEAG
-455 FGYDSRGDTY
+455 FGYDSRGDTH

-474 TFQGTVTN
+474 TFEGAVTN

-490 TFTGDLVNKT
+490 TFTGTVINKK
-500 ALDQNGNTLEDNDGK
+500 ALGQNGNTLEGDDK
-515 RALGLISGGTFEGP
+515 KLALGLISGGTFEGP

-584 GVAGGIFNGNGTVNN
+584 GVAGGVFNDGTVNN

-660 NNGKINGG
+660 NNGQ
-668 TFLDTVSNNGKI
+668 I
-680 NGGTFSGAITGTGT
+680 NGGTFSGAITGTGN
-694 IVEDAVVKLTV
+694 IAADAVVKLTV

-710 GGSGSMDQVTV
+710 GGSGTMDPVTV

-742 VRWAIDSPD
+742 AHWAIDSLD

-760 GLTILRGTTAYAVWE
+760 ELTILRGTTAYAVWE

-785 GGGRTSYAVST
+785 GGGRTSYSVSTGKT

-841 LTLTDKGS
+841 LTLTDKGG

-956 GIVSGISPTRFGPDL
+956 GIVSGVSPTRFGPDL

-1025 LFGTENICTRAQIVT
+1025 LFGTEDICTRAQIVT
-1040 FLFGLYKK
+1040 FLFGLYEK

>member
-8 RTLTATV
+8 RILTATV

-21 CMNASAMQAMQIFVK
+21 CMNASAMQIFVK
-36 TLTGKTITLEVEP
+36 TLTGKHITLEVEP
-49 GDSISTVKTKIQEKE
+49 GDYISTVKTKIQEKE
-64 GIPPDQQRLTYQ
+64 GIPPDQQQLTYQ

-97 LHLTLRRSPGTAEN
+97 LNLTLRLSPGTAEN
-111 PMKVL
+111 PTDVS
-116 NKDELEAALM
+116 DEAALKAAVQ
-126 IDDNYIQ
+126 IDNNYIQ
-133 LANDIGLTSYLAVT
+133 LSNNIDLTSYLAVT

-172 NGGNLTIVDSD
+172 DGGNLTIVDSD

-192 DENGL
+192 DENSGL
-197 WTWNGTD
+197 WTWDPN
-204 AATENKVLGGIITG
+204 ATSGNEVLGGIITG

-232 GLVIEGNSS
+232 GLLIERNSS

-259 VYVVLGAS
+259 VHVTIGAS
-267 FVLGDGESPARIIGC
+267 FALGGGRSPACIIGC
-282 TAMHDGNSTDLYGG
+282 TAMRDGTADQLYGG

-322 VVSYSYYES
+322 VVSY
-331 GGGGVYVTEQG
+331 GHNNGFGGGVCVTDEA
-342 VFTMNGGTIS
+342 VFTMNGGTIT
-352 DCHVKKSS
+352 DCHAKESS
-360 IGRGGDGGGVC
+360 IGRDGIGGGVY
-371 LTGDATMNANGGEIK
+371 LDGGATMNANGGQIR
-386 GCTADQGGAAYNDGD
+386 GCTANLGGAAYNAGS
-401 TIQADANAKGTTFS
+401 TIQADANTKGTTFS
-415 GAVYNY
+415 GAVCNNY
-421 GTISGGVFPG
+421 GTISGGVFTG

-449 VTNEAS
+449 VTNEAG
-455 FGYDSRGDTY
+455 FWYDSRGDTY
-465 LCQGKITGG
+465 LRQGKITGG
-474 TFQGTVTN
+474 TFQSTVTN
-482 NGAVIENG
+482 NGACIENG

-529 VTNDPSCTISGGSF
+529 VTNDPSCTISGG
-543 TGDVT
+543 
-548 NREVATISGGTFNDT
+548 TFNDT
-563 VTSEGYIENGT
+563 VTSEGSIENGT

-584 GVAGGIFNGNGTVNN
+584 GVAGGIFNGTVHN
-599 KASYVADGTFNGDV
+599 KASYVADGTFNGDA
-613 INDFMLAGG
+613 INDFLLAGG
-622 TYKGKVTN
+622 TYHG
-630 NGTIGINGTFYGPVI
+630 
-645 NSKDINGGTFLDTVT
+645 TVT
-660 NNGKINGG
+660 NNTNGQINGG

-680 NGGTFSGAITGTGT
+680 NGGTFSGAITGTGN
-694 IVEDAVVKLTV
+694 IAEDAVVKLTV
-705 SFHPN
+705 SFDPN
-710 GGSGSMDQVTV
+710 GGSGSMDPVTV

-751 GDTTAVPGG
+751 GNTTSLPGG
-760 GLTILRGTTAYAVWE
+760 GLTIFQGTTAYAVWE
-775 DIPASTGGGG
+775 DIPASSGGGG

-816 VTITVK
+816 VTVTVK

-956 GIVSGISPTRFGPDL
+956 GIVSGVSPTRFGPDL

-1040 FLFGLYKK
+1040 FLFGLYEK

>member
-21 CMNASAMQAMQIFVK
+21 CMNASAMQIFVK
-36 TLTGKTITLEVEP
+36 TLTGKHITLEVEP
-49 GDSISTVKTKIQEKE
+49 GDYISTVKTKIQERE

-97 LHLTLRRSPGTAEN
+97 LILTLRLPGTAEN
-111 PMKVL
+111 LKSVS
-116 NKDELEAALM
+116 DETALKAAVQTEDSYIRLSGN
-126 IDDNYIQ
+126 ID
-133 LANDIGLTSYLAVT
+133 LTAPLDIRE
-147 KNVTLDLNGFV
+147 NVTLDLNGCV
-158 LDAQR
+158 LNAGYR
-163 KCQYVIRVY
+163 CPVIRLYDEAKLIV
-172 NGGNLTIVDSD
+172 VDSD
-183 PNKPHYFTV
+183 PTKPHYFTV

-197 WTWNGTD
+197 WKWNGTD
-204 AATENKVLGGIITG
+204 AATENEVLGGIITG
-218 NQWKANSP
+218 GNSKASIYFS
-226 DGGSGG
+226 SGG
-232 GLVIEGNSS
+232 GIVLNSNTS

-259 VYVVLGAS
+259 VIVTTGAS
-267 FVLGDGESPARIIGC
+267 FVLGDGSSPARIIGC
-282 TAMHDGNSTDLYGG
+282 TVSNDSTLMGG
-296 GVYVYTNHSA
+296 GVYVTAGTPGDA
-306 SSTFTMN
+306 SFTMN

-322 VVSYSYYES
+322 VVSDSYSS
-331 GGGGVYVTEQG
+331 WNCGGGVFIQDG
-342 VFTMNGGTIS
+342 IFTMNGGTIT
-352 DCHVKKSS
+352 DCHVTE
-360 IGRGGDGGGVC
+360 REATRRGGGVC
-371 LTGDATMNANGGEIK
+371 LTNSATMHANGGEITR
-386 GCTADQGGAAYNDGD
+386 CTARLGGAAYNAGG
-401 TIQADANAKGTTFS
+401 TIQADADAEGTTFS

-421 GTISGGVFPG
+421 GTISGGVFPD
-431 DVTNQKTA
+431 DVTNLETA

-449 VTNEAS
+449 VTNEVALQ
-455 FGYDSRGDTY
+455 YNNQSRTNI
-465 LCQGKITGG
+465 LFQGKITGG

-490 TFTGDLVNKT
+490 TFTGDLVNKK
-500 ALDQNGNTLEDNDGK
+500 ALDQNGNTLMGDDGK
-515 RALGLISGGTFEGP
+515 RALGLISGGTFERP
-529 VTNDPSCTISGGSF
+529 VTNDPGCTISGGSF

-584 GVAGGIFNGNGTVNN
+584 GVSGGVFKGTVHN

-613 INDFMLAGG
+613 INDFLLAGG
-622 TYKGKVTN
+622 TYKGTVTNNTNGKIDKGTFLGDVTN
-630 NGTIGINGTFYGPVI
+630 NGQ
-645 NSKDINGGTFLDTVT
+645 INGGTYNGTVT
-660 NNGKINGG
+660 NNTNGQ
-668 TFLDTVSNNGKI
+668 I

-694 IVEDAVVKLTV
+694 IAKEAVKLTITFN
-705 SFHPN
+705 SN
-710 GGSGSMDQVTV
+710 GGSGTMAPVTV
-721 DYGTTY
+721 DYGATY

-742 VRWAIDSPD
+742 AHWAIDSLD

-785 GGGRTSYAVST
+785 GGGRTSHSVST

-841 LTLTDKGS
+841 LTLTDKGG

-921 LWRAAGSPVVNY
+921 LWQAAGSPVVNY
-933 ILPFEDV
+933 ILPSEDV

-1025 LFGTENICTRAQIVT
+1025 LFGTEDLCTRAQIVT
-1040 FLFGLYKK
+1040 FLFGLYGK

>member
-49 GDSISTVKTKIQEKE
+49 GDSISAVKTKIQEKE
-64 GIPPDQQRLTYQ
+64 GIPSDQQRLTYG

-85 TLADHN
+85 TLADHH
-91 VQKDST
+91 VQKEST
-97 LHLTLRRSPGTAEN
+97 LILTLRLPGTAEN
-111 PMKVL
+111 LKSVS
-116 NKDELEAALM
+116 DETALKAAVQTEDSYIRLTGN
-126 IDDNYIQ
+126 ID
-133 LANDIGLTSYLAVT
+133 LTSYLTVT

-158 LDAQR
+158 LNAGYH
-163 KCQYVIRVY
+163 CPVIRVY
-172 NGGNLTIVDSD
+172 DKAKLIVVDS
-183 PNKPHYFTV
+183 NTAQQSHKFTV
-192 DENGL
+192 DNGL
-197 WTWNGTD
+197 WRLDEINGTE
-204 AATENKVLGGIITG
+204 TVTGGIITG
-218 NQWKANSP
+218 GNSA
-226 DGGSGG
+226 GFSSGG
-232 GLVIEGNSS
+232 GIVLDSNTS
-241 AELLSGSIV
+241 AELRSGSIV

-259 VYVVLGAS
+259 VYVPDAS
-267 FVLGDGESPARIIGC
+267 FVLGGGSSPARIIGC
-282 TAMHDGNSTDLYGG
+282 TVGNDSTLMGG
-296 GVYVYTNHSA
+296 GVCVRANKPG
-306 SSTFTMN
+306 SSSFTMN

-322 VVSYSYYES
+322 VVSYGNSNY
-331 GGGGVYVTEQG
+331 GGGVYIEG
-342 VFTMNGGTIS
+342 IFTMNGGIIS
-352 DCHVKKSS
+352 DCHVKESS
-360 IGRGGDGGGVC
+360 IGRGDGGGVY
-371 LTGDATMNANGGEIK
+371 LVGDATMNANGGQIT
-386 GCTADQGGAAYNDGD
+386 GCTADQGGTAYNAGG
-401 TIQADANAKGTTFS
+401 TIQADADAKGATFS
-415 GAVYNY
+415 GAVYNN
-421 GTISGGVFPG
+421 GTISGGVFTG
-431 DVTNQKTA
+431 DVTNECTA

-449 VTNEAS
+449 VTNEAG
-455 FGYDSRGDTY
+455 FWYDSRGDTY
-465 LCQGKITGG
+465 LRQGKITGG

-482 NGAVIENG
+482 NGACIENG
-490 TFTGDLVNKT
+490 TFTGDLVNKK
-500 ALDQNGNTLEDNDGK
+500 ALDQNGNTLKDSHGEL
-515 RALGLISGGTFEGP
+515 ALGLISGGTFEGT
-529 VTNDPSCTISGGSF
+529 VSNEQSCTISGG
-543 TGDVT
+543 
-548 NREVATISGGTFNDT
+548 TFKST
-563 VTSEGYIENGT
+563 VTSEGQLDNGT

-584 GVAGGIFNGNGTVNN
+584 GVAGGVFNGTVNN

-613 INDFMLAGG
+613 INDFLLAGG
-622 TYKGKVTN
+622 TYHG
-630 NGTIGINGTFYGPVI
+630 
-645 NSKDINGGTFLDTVT
+645 TVT
-660 NNGKINGG
+660 NNTNGQ
-668 TFLDTVSNNGKI
+668 I

-694 IVEDAVVKLTV
+694 IAKEAVKLTV
-705 SFHPN
+705 SFDPN
-710 GGSGSMDQVTV
+710 GGSGSMDPVTV
-721 DYGTTY
+721 DYGATY

-751 GDTTAVPGG
+751 GNTTSLPGG
-760 GLTILRGTTAYAVWE
+760 GLTIFQGTTAYAVWE
-775 DIPASTGGGG
+775 DIPASSGGGG

-796 GKTGNGTLSLSD
+796 GKTGNGSVSLSD

-816 VTITVK
+816 VTVTVK

-956 GIVSGISPTRFGPDL
+956 GIVSGVSPTRFGPDL

-1040 FLFGLYKK
+1040 FLFGLYEK

>member
-21 CMNASAMQAMQIFVK
+21 CMNASAMQIFVK
-36 TLTGKTITLEVEP
+36 TFTGKTITLEVEP
-49 GDSISTVKTKIQEKE
+49 GDYISTVKTEIQKKE
-64 GIPPDQQRLTYQ
+64 GIPPANQQLTYQ

-85 TLADHN
+85 TLADHH
-91 VQKDST
+91 VQKEST
-97 LHLTLRRSPGTAEN
+97 LHLKLRLSPGTAEN
-111 PMKVL
+111 PTTVS
-116 NKDELEAALM
+116 DEAALKAAVM
-126 IDDNYIQ
+126 IDDNYIR
-133 LANDIGLTSYLAVT
+133 LSGNIDLTAPLDIRE
-147 KNVTLDLNGFV
+147 NVTLDLNGCV
-158 LDAQR
+158 LNAGYR
-163 KCQYVIRVY
+163 CPVIRLYDAAKLIV
-172 NGGNLTIVDSD
+172 VDSA
-183 PNKPHYFTV
+183 PTKPHYFTV

-197 WTWNGTD
+197 WKWNGTD

-218 NQWKANSP
+218 GNSQASI
-226 DGGSGG
+226 DFSSGG
-232 GLVIEGNSS
+232 GIVLNSNTS
-241 AELLSGSIV
+241 AELRSGSIV

-259 VYVVLGAS
+259 VIVTTGAS
-267 FVLGDGESPARIIGC
+267 FVLGDGSSSARIIGC
-282 TAMHDGNSTDLYGG
+282 TVSNVSELYGG
-296 GVYVYTNHSA
+296 GVYVTAGTPGDA
-306 SSTFTMN
+306 SFTMN

-322 VVSYSYYES
+322 VVSYSYS
-331 GGGGVYVTEQG
+331 SWNCGGGVCIQNG
-342 VFTMNGGTIS
+342 NFTMNGGTIT
-352 DCHVKKSS
+352 DCHVTE
-360 IGRGGDGGGVC
+360 RDATRRGGGVY
-371 LTGDATMNANGGEIK
+371 LVGDATMNANGGEVM
-386 GCTADQGGAAYNDGD
+386 GCTADQGGAAYNAGG
-401 TIQADANAKGTTFS
+401 TIQADTNAKGTSFSGAVYNDDTTFS

-431 DVTNQKTA
+431 DVTNLETA

-449 VTNEAS
+449 VTNEVG
-455 FGYDSRGDTY
+455 FGYDQSPPYASY
-465 LCQGKITGG
+465 LMQGKITGG
-474 TFQGTVTN
+474 TFKGTVTN
-482 NGAVIENG
+482 NGAIIENG
-490 TFTGDLVNKT
+490 TFTGDLVNKK
-500 ALDQNGNTLEDNDGK
+500 ALDQNGNTLKDSHGEL
-515 RALGLISGGTFEGP
+515 ALGLISGGTFERP
-529 VTNDPSCTISGGSF
+529 VTNDPSCTISGG
-543 TGDVT
+543 
-548 NREVATISGGTFNDT
+548 TFKST
-563 VTSEGYIENGT
+563 VTSEGQLDNGT

-584 GVAGGIFNGNGTVNN
+584 GVSGGIFNGTVNN
-599 KASYVADGTFNGDV
+599 KAAYVADGTFKGDV
-613 INDFMLAGG
+613 INDCLLAGG
-622 TYKGKVTN
+622 TYRGTVTNNTNGKIDKGTFLSDVTN
-630 NGTIGINGTFYGPVI
+630 NGQ
-645 NSKDINGGTFLDTVT
+645 INGGTYNGTVT
-660 NNGKINGG
+660 NN
-668 TFLDTVSNNGKI
+668 TNGKI

-694 IVEDAVVKLTV
+694 IAADAVKLTIT
-705 SFHPN
+705 FHPN
-710 GGSGSMDQVTV
+710 GGSGAMGTMTV
-721 DYGTTY
+721 AYGETVI
-727 LFPENGFTAPEGKRF
+727 FPENGFTAPEGKRF
-742 VRWAIDSPD
+742 AHWAIDSLD
-751 GDTTAVPGG
+751 SIVTTVPGG
-760 GLTILRGTTAYAVWE
+760 GLTIFQGTTAYAVWE
-775 DIPASTGGGG
+775 DIPASTGG

-816 VTITVK
+816 VTVTVK

-940 AESSYYAE
+940 AESSYYSE

-956 GIVSGISPTRFGPDL
+956 GIVSGVSPTRFGPDL

-1025 LFGTENICTRAQIVT
+1025 LFGTEDPCTRAQIVT
-1040 FLFGLYKK
+1040 FLFGLYEK

>member
-21 CMNASAMQAMQIFVK
+21 CMNASAMQIFVK

-49 GDSISTVKTKIQEKE
+49 TDSVSAVKTKIQEKE
-64 GIPPDQQRLTYQ
+64 GIPPDQQRLIFADKQ
-76 GKLLENDNE
+76 LEDNR
-85 TLADHN
+85 TLSDYN
-91 VQKDST
+91 IQKEST
-97 LHLTLRRSPGTAEN
+97 LHLTLRLSPGTAEN
-111 PMKVL
+111 PTDVS
-116 NKDELEAALM
+116 DEAALKAAVQ
-126 IDDNYIQ
+126 IDNNYIR
-133 LANDIGLTSYLAVT
+133 LSGNIDLTAPLEVK
-147 KNVTLDLNGFV
+147 KNVTLDLNGCV
-158 LDAQR
+158 LNAGGH
-163 KCQYVIRVY
+163 CPVIQLYDEAKLIV
-172 NGGNLTIVDSD
+172 VDSA
-183 PNKPHYFTV
+183 PTEPHYFTV
-192 DENGL
+192 DKNGL
-197 WTWNGTD
+197 WKWNGTD
-204 AATENKVLGGIITG
+204 EATENKVLGGIITG
-218 NQWKANSP
+218 GNSA
-226 DGGSGG
+226 GFSSGG
-232 GLVIEGNSS
+232 GLVLDKNTS
-241 AELLSGSIV
+241 AELRSGSIV

-259 VYVVLGAS
+259 VIVTTGAS
-267 FVLGDGESPARIIGC
+267 FVLGDGSSPARIIGC
-282 TAMHDGNSTDLYGG
+282 TVSNDSTLMGG
-296 GVYVYTNHSA
+296 GVYVTANTSGDA
-306 SSTFTMN
+306 SFTMN

-322 VVSYSYYES
+322 VVSDSYRS
-331 GGGGVYVTEQG
+331 WNCGGGVFIQDG
-342 VFTMNGGTIS
+342 IFTMNGGTIT
-352 DCHVKKSS
+352 DCH
-360 IGRGGDGGGVC
+360 IAERDATTRYGGGVY
-371 LTGDATMNANGGEIK
+371 LTNSATMHVNGGEIT
-386 GCTADQGGAAYNDGD
+386 GCTADQGGAAYNDGG
-401 TIQADANAKGTTFS
+401 TIQADTNAKGTTFS
-415 GAVYNY
+415 GAVYNN
-421 GTISGGVFPG
+421 GTISGGSFTG
-431 DVTNQKTA
+431 DVTNREVA

-474 TFQGTVTN
+474 TFEGAVTN
-482 NGAVIENG
+482 NGAVIESG
-490 TFTGDLVNKT
+490 TFTGTVINKK
-500 ALDQNGNTLEDNDGK
+500 ALGQDGNTLEGNDK
-515 RALGLISGGTFEGP
+515 KPALGLISGGTFEGP
-529 VTNDPSCTISGGSF
+529 VTNDPGC
-543 TGDVT
+543 
-548 NREVATISGGTFNDT
+548 TISGGTFNDT

-574 FNGDV
+574 YNGDV
-579 ILNNG
+579 TNNQSG
-584 GVAGGIFNGNGTVNN
+584 GITGGIFNNGVVTNHEYIAN
-599 KASYVADGTFNGDV
+599 GIFNGDV
-613 INDFMLAGG
+613 INNGVLADG

-630 NGTIGINGTFYGPVI
+630 NGQ
-645 NSKDINGGTFLDTVT
+645 
-660 NNGKINGG
+660 
-668 TFLDTVSNNGKI
+668 I

-694 IVEDAVVKLTV
+694 IATNAVKLSV
-705 SFHPN
+705 SFDPN
-710 GGSGSMDQVTV
+710 GGSGSMDPVTV
-721 DYGTTY
+721 DYGATY

-742 VRWAIDSPD
+742 AHWAIDSLD

-785 GGGRTSYAVST
+785 GGGRTSYSVST

-822 PDKGYTLETL
+822 PDKGYTLETI

-841 LTLTDKGS
+841 LTLTDKGG

-933 ILPFEDV
+933 ILPSEDV

-956 GIVSGISPTRFGPDL
+956 DIVSGISPTRFGPDL

-1025 LFGTENICTRAQIVT
+1025 LFGTEDPCTRAQIVT
-1040 FLFGLYKK
+1040 FLFGLYEK

>member
-21 CMNASAMQAMQIFVK
+21 CMNASAMQIFVK
-36 TLTGKTITLEVEP
+36 TLTGKHITLEVEP
-49 GDSISTVKTKIQEKE
+49 GDYISTVKAQIQKKE
-64 GIPPDQQRLTYQ
+64 GIPPDQQQLTYQ

-85 TLADHN
+85 TLADYN
-91 VQKDST
+91 IQKEST
-97 LHLTLRRSPGTAEN
+97 LNLTLRLSPGTAEN
-111 PMKVL
+111 PTDVS
-116 NKDELEAALM
+116 DEAALKAAVQ
-126 IDDNYIQ
+126 IDNNYIQ
-133 LANDIGLTSYLAVT
+133 LSNNIDLTSYLAVT

-172 NGGNLTIVDSD
+172 DGGNLTIVDSD

-192 DENGL
+192 DENSGL
-197 WTWNGTD
+197 WTWDPN
-204 AATENKVLGGIITG
+204 ATSGNEVLGGIITG

-232 GLVIEGNSS
+232 GLLIERNSS

-259 VYVVLGAS
+259 VHVTIGAS
-267 FVLGDGESPARIIGC
+267 FALGGGRSPACIIGC
-282 TAMHDGNSTDLYGG
+282 TAMRDGTADQLYGG

-322 VVSYSYYES
+322 VVSYGYNN
-331 GGGGVYVTEQG
+331 GFGGGVCVTDEA
-342 VFTMNGGTIS
+342 VFTMNGGTIT
-352 DCHVKKSS
+352 DCHAKESS
-360 IGRGGDGGGVC
+360 IGRDGIGGGVY
-371 LTGDATMNANGGEIK
+371 LTNSATMHANGGQIMD
-386 GCTADQGGAAYNDGD
+386 CTANRGGAAYNAGS
-401 TIQADANAKGTTFS
+401 TIQADADAKGTSFS
-415 GAVYNY
+415 GAVYNN
-421 GTISGGVFPG
+421 GTISGGVFTG

-474 TFQGTVTN
+474 TFQSTVTN

-490 TFTGDLVNKT
+490 TFTGDLVNKK
-500 ALDQNGNTLEDNDGK
+500 ALDQNGNTLKDSHGEL
-515 RALGLISGGTFEGP
+515 ALGLISGGTFEGP
-529 VTNDPSCTISGGSF
+529 VTNDPSCTISGG
-543 TGDVT
+543 
-548 NREVATISGGTFNDT
+548 TFNDT
-563 VTSEGYIENGT
+563 VTSEGSIENGT

-584 GVAGGIFNGNGTVNN
+584 GVAGGIFNGTVHN
-599 KASYVADGTFNGDV
+599 KASYVADGTFNGDA
-613 INDFMLAGG
+613 INDFLLAGG
-622 TYKGKVTN
+622 TYHG
-630 NGTIGINGTFYGPVI
+630 
-645 NSKDINGGTFLDTVT
+645 TVT
-660 NNGKINGG
+660 NNTNGQINGG

-680 NGGTFSGAITGTGT
+680 NGGTFSGAITGTGN
-694 IVEDAVVKLTV
+694 IAEDAVVKLTV

-710 GGSGSMDQVTV
+710 GGSGTMDPVTV

-742 VRWAIDSPD
+742 AHWAIDSLD

-816 VTITVK
+816 VTVTVK

-909 DASCTRAQIVTF
+909 DVSCTRAQIVTF

-940 AESSYYAE
+940 AESSYYTE

-956 GIVSGISPTRFGPDL
+956 GIVSGVSPTRFGPDL

-1040 FLFGLYKK
+1040 FLFGLYEK

>member
-21 CMNASAMQAMQIFVK
+21 CMNASAMQIFVK
-36 TLTGKTITLEVEP
+36 TLTGKHITLEVEP
-49 GDSISTVKTKIQEKE
+49 GDYISTVKAQIQKKE
-64 GIPPDQQRLTYQ
+64 GIPSDQQQLTYQ

-97 LHLTLRRSPGTAEN
+97 LHLTLRLSPGTAEN
-111 PMKVL
+111 STDVS
-116 NKDELEAALM
+116 DEAALKAAVQ
-126 IDDNYIQ
+126 IDNNYIR
-133 LANDIGLTSYLAVT
+133 LAGNIDLTAPLEVK
-147 KNVTLDLNGFV
+147 KNVTLDLNGCV
-158 LDAQR
+158 LNAGG
-163 KCQYVIRVY
+163 CCPVIQLY
-172 NGGNLTIVDSD
+172 NKAKLIVVDSA
-183 PNKPHYFTV
+183 PTKPHYFTV
-192 DENGL
+192 NENGL
-197 WTWNGTD
+197 WKWNGTD

-218 NQWKANSP
+218 GNSA
-226 DGGSGG
+226 GFSSGG
-232 GLVIEGNSS
+232 GLVLDKNTS
-241 AELLSGSIV
+241 AELRSGSIV

-259 VYVVLGAS
+259 VIVTTGAS
-267 FVLGDGESPARIIGC
+267 FVLGDGSSPARIIGC
-282 TAMHDGNSTDLYGG
+282 TVSNDSTLMGG
-296 GVYVYTNHSA
+296 GVYVTANTSGDA
-306 SSTFTMN
+306 SFTMN

-322 VVSYSYYES
+322 VVSDSYRS
-331 GGGGVYVTEQG
+331 WNCGGGVFIQDG
-342 VFTMNGGTIS
+342 IFTMNGGTIT
-352 DCHVKKSS
+352 DCH
-360 IGRGGDGGGVC
+360 IAERDATTRYGGGVY
-371 LTGDATMNANGGEIK
+371 LTNSATMHANGGQITD
-386 GCTADQGGAAYNDGD
+386 CTARLGGAAYNAGG
-401 TIQADANAKGTTFS
+401 TIQADADAKGTSFS
-415 GAVYNY
+415 GAIYNN
-421 GTISGGVFPG
+421 GTISGGSFTG

-449 VTNEAS
+449 VTNEAG
-455 FGYDSRGDTY
+455 FWYDSRGDTY
-465 LCQGKITGG
+465 LRQGKITGG
-474 TFQGTVTN
+474 TFQSTVTN
-482 NGAVIENG
+482 NGACIENG

-515 RALGLISGGTFEGP
+515 RALGLISGGTFEGT
-529 VTNDPSCTISGGSF
+529 VSNEQSC
-543 TGDVT
+543 
-548 NREVATISGGTFNDT
+548 TISGGTFN
-563 VTSEGYIENGT
+563 
-574 FNGDV
+574 GDV
-579 ILNNG
+579 TNNQSG
-584 GVAGGIFNGNGTVNN
+584 GITGGIFNGVVTNHEYIANGI
-599 KASYVADGTFNGDV
+599 FNGDV
-613 INDFMLAGG
+613 INNGVLADG

-630 NGTIGINGTFYGPVI
+630 NVTIGINGTFYGPVI
-645 NSKDINGGTFLDTVT
+645 NSKNINGGTFLGDVT
-660 NNGKINGG
+660 NNTNGQINGG

-705 SFHPN
+705 SFDPN
-710 GGSGSMDQVTV
+710 GGSGSMDPVTV
-721 DYGTTY
+721 DYGATY

-751 GDTTAVPGG
+751 GNTTSLPGG
-760 GLTILRGTTAYAVWE
+760 GLTIFQGTTAYAVWE
-775 DIPASTGGGG
+775 DIPASSGGGG
-785 GGGRTSYAVST
+785 GGGRTSYSVSTGKT

-956 GIVSGISPTRFGPDL
+956 GIVSGVSPTRFGPDL

-1040 FLFGLYKK
+1040 FLFGLYEK

>member
-1 MKKKRLF
+1 MLSTKLRDSHII
-8 RTLTATV
+8 
-15 LCLSML
+15 LC
-21 CMNASAMQAMQIFVK
+21 NN
-36 TLTGKTITLEVEP
+36 T
-49 GDSISTVKTKIQEKE
+49 
-64 GIPPDQQRLTYQ
+64 R
-76 GKLLENDNE
+76 
-85 TLADHN
+85 
-91 VQKDST
+91 
-97 LHLTLRRSPGTAEN
+97 
-111 PMKVL
+111 
-116 NKDELEAALM
+116 
-126 IDDNYIQ
+126 
-133 LANDIGLTSYLAVT
+133 
-147 KNVTLDLNGFV
+147 
-158 LDAQR
+158 
-163 KCQYVIRVY
+163 
-172 NGGNLTIVDSD
+172 
-183 PNKPHYFTV
+183 
-192 DENGL
+192 
-197 WTWNGTD
+197 
-204 AATENKVLGGIITG
+204 ITG
-218 NQWKANSP
+218 NVANLF
-226 DGGSGG
+226 GG
-232 GLVIEGNSS
+232 GIFLDSNTS
-241 AELLSGSIV
+241 AELRSGSIV

-259 VYVVLGAS
+259 VIVTRGAS
-267 FVLGDGESPARIIGC
+267 FVLGDGSSPARIIGC
-282 TAMHDGNSTDLYGG
+282 TVSNDSTLMGG
-296 GVYVYTNHSA
+296 GVYVTAGTPGDA
-306 SSTFTMN
+306 SFTMN

-322 VVSYSYYES
+322 VVSDSYSS
-331 GGGGVYVTEQG
+331 WNCGGGVFIQDG
-342 VFTMNGGTIS
+342 IFTMNGGTIT
-352 DCHVKKSS
+352 DCHVSE
-360 IGRGGDGGGVC
+360 RDATRRGGGVC
-371 LTGDATMNANGGEIK
+371 LTGGATMNANGGEIT
-386 GCTADQGGAAYNDGD
+386 GCTADQGGTAYNAGG
-401 TIQADANAKGTTFS
+401 TIQADADAKGTTFS
-415 GAVYNY
+415 GAAYNVDGTFSGAVYNN

-431 DVTNQKTA
+431 DVTNECTA

-449 VTNEAS
+449 VTNEAG
-455 FGYDSRGDTY
+455 FGYDSRGDTH

-474 TFQGTVTN
+474 TFEGAVTN

-500 ALDQNGNTLEDNDGK
+500 ALDQNGNTLKDSHGEL
-515 RALGLISGGTFEGP
+515 ALGLISGGTFEGT
-529 VTNDPSCTISGGSF
+529 VSNEQSCTISGGTF
-543 TGDVT
+543 NGTVT
-548 NREVATISGGTFNDT
+548 NKGDLKNGTFNDT
-563 VTSEGYIENGT
+563 VTSEGNLDNGT

-584 GVAGGIFNGNGTVNN
+584 GVAGGVFNGTVHN

-613 INDFMLAGG
+613 INDFLLAGG
-622 TYKGKVTN
+622 TYKGTVTNNTNGKIDKGTFLGDVTN
-630 NGTIGINGTFYGPVI
+630 NGQ
-645 NSKDINGGTFLDTVT
+645 INGGTYNGTVT
-660 NNGKINGG
+660 NNTNGQ
-668 TFLDTVSNNGKI
+668 I

-694 IVEDAVVKLTV
+694 IAKEAVKLTITFN
-705 SFHPN
+705 SN
-710 GGSGSMDQVTV
+710 GGSGTMAPVTV
-721 DYGTTY
+721 DYGATY

-751 GDTTAVPGG
+751 GNTTSLPGG

-775 DIPASTGGGG
+775 DIPTSTGGGG
-785 GGGRTSYAVST
+785 GGGRTSYSVSTGKT

-841 LTLTDKGS
+841 LTLTDKG
-849 GKFAFTMP
+849 GDKFAFTMP

-921 LWRAAGSPVVNY
+921 LWQAAGSPVVNY
-933 ILPFEDV
+933 ILPSEDV

-1006 AGPVAWAVKNHIT
+1006 AGPVAWAVENHIT

-1025 LFGTENICTRAQIVT
+1025 LFGTEDPCTRAQIVT

>member
-21 CMNASAMQAMQIFVK
+21 CMNASAMQIFVK

-49 GDSISTVKTKIQEKE
+49 GDSISAVKTKIQKKE
-64 GIPPDQQRLTYQ
+64 GIPPANQQLTYQ

-85 TLADHN
+85 TLADHH
-91 VQKDST
+91 VQKEST
-97 LHLTLRRSPGTAEN
+97 LHLKLRLSPGTAEN
-111 PMKVL
+111 STDVSG
-116 NKDELEAALM
+116 EAALKAAVQ
-126 IDDNYIQ
+126 IDNNYIR
-133 LANDIGLTSYLAVT
+133 LSGNIDLTAPLDIRE
-147 KNVTLDLNGFV
+147 NVTLDLNGCV
-158 LDAQR
+158 LNAGYR
-163 KCQYVIRVY
+163 CPVIRLYDEAKLIV
-172 NGGNLTIVDSD
+172 VDSD
-183 PNKPHYFTV
+183 PTKPHYFTV

-197 WTWNGTD
+197 WKWNGTD
-204 AATENKVLGGIITG
+204 AATENEVLGGIITG
-218 NQWKANSP
+218 GNSKASIYFS
-226 DGGSGG
+226 SGG
-232 GLVIEGNSS
+232 GIVLNSNTS

-259 VYVVLGAS
+259 VIVTTGAS
-267 FVLGDGESPARIIGC
+267 FVLGDGSSPARIIGC
-282 TAMHDGNSTDLYGG
+282 TVSNDSTLMGG
-296 GVYVYTNHSA
+296 GVYVTAGTPGDA
-306 SSTFTMN
+306 SFTMN

-322 VVSYSYYES
+322 VVSDSYSS
-331 GGGGVYVTEQG
+331 WNCGGGVFIQDG
-342 VFTMNGGTIS
+342 IFTMNGGTIT
-352 DCHVKKSS
+352 DCHVTE
-360 IGRGGDGGGVC
+360 REATRRGGGVC
-371 LTGDATMNANGGEIK
+371 LTGGATMNANGGQITR
-386 GCTADQGGAAYNDGD
+386 CTARLGGAAYNAGG
-401 TIQADANAKGTTFS
+401 TIQADADAEGTTFS

-421 GTISGGVFPG
+421 GTISGGVFPD
-431 DVTNQKTA
+431 DVTNLETA

-449 VTNEAS
+449 VTNEA
-455 FGYDSRGDTY
+455 GLNYDLDSY
-465 LCQGKITGG
+465 SNLLCQGKITGG
-474 TFQGTVTN
+474 TFEGAVTN

-490 TFTGDLVNKT
+490 TFTGDLVNKK
-500 ALDQNGNTLEDNDGK
+500 ALDQNGNTLKDSHGEL
-515 RALGLISGGTFEGP
+515 ALGLISGGTFEGT
-529 VTNDPSCTISGGSF
+529 VSNEQSCTISGG
-543 TGDVT
+543 
-548 NREVATISGGTFNDT
+548 TFKST
-563 VTSEGYIENGT
+563 VTSEGQLDNGT

-584 GVAGGIFNGNGTVNN
+584 GVAGGVFNGTVNN

-613 INDFMLAGG
+613 INDFLLAGG
-622 TYKGKVTN
+622 TYHG
-630 NGTIGINGTFYGPVI
+630 
-645 NSKDINGGTFLDTVT
+645 TVT
-660 NNGKINGG
+660 NNTNGQ
-668 TFLDTVSNNGKI
+668 I

-694 IVEDAVVKLTV
+694 IAADAVKLTV
-705 SFHPN
+705 TFHPN
-710 GGSGSMDQVTV
+710 GGSGAMDTMTV
-721 DYGTTY
+721 AYGETVI
-727 LFPENGFTAPEGKRF
+727 FPENGFTAPEGKRF

-751 GDTTAVPGG
+751 GNTTSLPGG
-760 GLTILRGTTAYAVWE
+760 GLTIFQGTTAYAVWE

-785 GGGRTSYAVST
+785 GSGRTSYSVSTGKT

-841 LTLTDKGS
+841 LTLTDKGG

-956 GIVSGISPTRFGPDL
+956 GIVSGVSPTRFGPDL

-1040 FLFGLYKK
+1040 FLFGLYEK

>member
-21 CMNASAMQAMQIFVK
+21 CMNASAMQIFVK
-36 TLTGKTITLEVEP
+36 TLTGKHITLEVEP
-49 GDSISTVKTKIQEKE
+49 GDYISTVKTKIQEKE

-97 LHLTLRRSPGTAEN
+97 LILTLRLPGTAEN
-111 PMKVL
+111 LKSVS
-116 NKDELEAALM
+116 DETALKAAVQTEDSYIRLSGN
-126 IDDNYIQ
+126 ID
-133 LANDIGLTSYLAVT
+133 LTAPLDIRE
-147 KNVTLDLNGFV
+147 NVTLDLNGCV
-158 LDAQR
+158 LNAGYR
-163 KCQYVIRVY
+163 CPVIRLYDEAKLIV
-172 NGGNLTIVDSD
+172 VDSD
-183 PNKPHYFTV
+183 PTKPHYFTV

-197 WTWNGTD
+197 WKWNGTD
-204 AATENKVLGGIITG
+204 AATENEVLGGIITG
-218 NQWKANSP
+218 GNSKASIYFS
-226 DGGSGG
+226 SGG
-232 GLVIEGNSS
+232 GIVLNSNTS

-259 VYVVLGAS
+259 VIVTTGAS
-267 FVLGDGESPARIIGC
+267 FVLGDGSSPARIIGC
-282 TAMHDGNSTDLYGG
+282 TVSNDSTLMGG
-296 GVYVYTNHSA
+296 GVYVTAGTPGDA
-306 SSTFTMN
+306 SFTMN

-322 VVSYSYYES
+322 VVSDSYSS
-331 GGGGVYVTEQG
+331 WNCGGGVFIQDG
-342 VFTMNGGTIS
+342 IFTMNGGTIT
-352 DCHVKKSS
+352 DCH
-360 IGRGGDGGGVC
+360 IAERDATTRCGGGVY
-371 LTGDATMNANGGEIK
+371 LTNSATMHANGGEIT
-386 GCTADQGGAAYNDGD
+386 GCTADQGGAAYNDGG
-401 TIQADANAKGTTFS
+401 TIQADTNAKCTTFS
-415 GAVYNY
+415 GAVCNNY
-421 GTISGGVFPG
+421 GTISGGVFTG

-449 VTNEAS
+449 VTNEANLA
-455 FGYDSRGDTY
+455 YDSSSHSLL

-474 TFQGTVTN
+474 TFEGAVTN

-490 TFTGDLVNKT
+490 TFTGTVINKK
-500 ALDQNGNTLEDNDGK
+500 ALGQDGNTLEGDDK
-515 RALGLISGGTFEGP
+515 KPALGLISGGTFEGP

-574 FNGDV
+574 F
-579 ILNNG
+579 
-584 GVAGGIFNGNGTVNN
+584 
-599 KASYVADGTFNGDV
+599 
-613 INDFMLAGG
+613 
-622 TYKGKVTN
+622 
-630 NGTIGINGTFYGPVI
+630 
-645 NSKDINGGTFLDTVT
+645 LDTVT
-660 NNGKINGG
+660 NNGQ
-668 TFLDTVSNNGKI
+668 I

-694 IVEDAVVKLTV
+694 IVTDAVKLSV
-705 SFHPN
+705 SFDPN
-710 GGSGSMDQVTV
+710 GGSGTMDPVTV
-721 DYGTTY
+721 DYGATY

-742 VRWAIDSPD
+742 AHWAIDSLD

-760 GLTILRGTTAYAVWE
+760 GLKILRGTTAYAVWE

-785 GGGRTSYAVST
+785 GGGRTSYSVST
-796 GKTGNGTLSLSD
+796 GKTGKTDNGTLSLSD

-816 VTITVK
+816 VIITVK

-841 LTLTDKGS
+841 LTLTDKGG

-921 LWRAAGSPVVNY
+921 LWQAAGSPVVNY
-933 ILPFEDV
+933 ILPSEDV

-971 PCTRAQAMTFLYGAM
+971 PCTRSQAMTFLYGAM

-1025 LFGTENICTRAQIVT
+1025 LFGTEDPCTRAQIVT

>member
-21 CMNASAMQAMQIFVK
+21 CMNASAMQIFVK

-49 GDSISTVKTKIQEKE
+49 TDSVSAVKTKIQEKE
-64 GIPPDQQRLTYQ
+64 GIPPDQQRLIFADKQ
-76 GKLLENDNE
+76 LEDNR
-85 TLADHN
+85 TLSDYN
-91 VQKDST
+91 IQKEST
-97 LHLTLRRSPGTAEN
+97 LHLTLRLSPGTAEN
-111 PMKVL
+111 PTDVS
-116 NKDELEAALM
+116 DEAALKAAVQ
-126 IDDNYIQ
+126 IDNNYIR
-133 LANDIGLTSYLAVT
+133 LSGNIDLTAPLEVK
-147 KNVTLDLNGFV
+147 KNVTLDLNGCV
-158 LDAQR
+158 LNAGGH
-163 KCQYVIRVY
+163 CPVIQLYGEAKLIV
-172 NGGNLTIVDSD
+172 VDSA
-183 PNKPHYFTV
+183 PTKPHHFTV

-197 WTWNGTD
+197 WKWNGTD
-204 AATENKVLGGIITG
+204 AATENEVLGGIITG
-218 NQWKANSP
+218 GNSA
-226 DGGSGG
+226 GFSSGG
-232 GLVIEGNSS
+232 GLVLDKNTS
-241 AELLSGSIV
+241 AELRSGSIV

-259 VYVVLGAS
+259 VIVTTGAS
-267 FVLGDGESPARIIGC
+267 FVLGDGSSPARIIGC
-282 TAMHDGNSTDLYGG
+282 TASNDSTLMGG
-296 GVYVYTNHSA
+296 GVYVTANTSGAA
-306 SSTFTMN
+306 SFTMN

-322 VVSYSYYES
+322 VVSDSYRS
-331 GGGGVYVTEQG
+331 WNCGGGVFIQDG
-342 VFTMNGGTIS
+342 IFTMNGGTIT
-352 DCHVKKSS
+352 DCH
-360 IGRGGDGGGVC
+360 IIAERDATRCGGGVY
-371 LTGDATMNANGGEIK
+371 LTNSATMHANGGEIT
-386 GCTADQGGAAYNDGD
+386 GCTADQGGAAYNDGG

-415 GAVYNY
+415 GAVCNNY
-421 GTISGGVFPG
+421 GTISGGVFTG

-449 VTNEAS
+449 VTNEAD
-455 FGYDSRGDTY
+455 FGYDSHGDTY

-474 TFQGTVTN
+474 TFEGAVTN
-482 NGAVIENG
+482 NGAVIESG
-490 TFTGDLVNKT
+490 TFTGTVINKK
-500 ALDQNGNTLEDNDGK
+500 ALGQNGNTLEGNDK
-515 RALGLISGGTFEGP
+515 KPALGLISGGTFNGT
-529 VTNDPSCTISGGSF
+529 VTNK
-543 TGDVT
+543 GDL
-548 NREVATISGGTFNDT
+548 
-563 VTSEGYIENGT
+563 ENGT

-579 ILNNG
+579 TNDQGGGIL
-584 GVAGGIFNGNGTVNN
+584 GGIFNGVVTNHEYIANGI
-599 KASYVADGTFNGDV
+599 FNGDV
-613 INDFMLAGG
+613 INNGVLADG

-630 NGTIGINGTFYGPVI
+630 NCTIGINGTFYGPVI
-645 NSKDINGGTFLDTVT
+645 NSKDINGGTFLSDVT
-660 NNGKINGG
+660 NNGQ
-668 TFLDTVSNNGKI
+668 I

-705 SFHPN
+705 TFHPN
-710 GGSGSMDQVTV
+710 GGSGAMDTMTV
-721 DYGTTY
+721 AYGETVI
-727 LFPENGFTAPEGKRF
+727 FPENGFTAPEGKRF
-742 VRWAIDSPD
+742 AHWAIDSLD

-760 GLTILRGTTAYAVWE
+760 ELTILRGTTAYAVWE

-785 GGGRTSYAVST
+785 GSGRTSYSVSTGKT

-841 LTLTDKGS
+841 LTLTDKGG

-933 ILPFEDV
+933 ILPSEDV

-1006 AGPVAWAVKNHIT
+1006 AGPVAWAVKNHLT

-1025 LFGTENICTRAQIVT
+1025 LFGTEDTCTRAQIVT
-1040 FLFGLYKK
+1040 FLFGLYEK

>member
-21 CMNASAMQAMQIFVK
+21 CMNASAMQIFVK
-36 TLTGKTITLEVEP
+36 TLTGKHITLEVEP
-49 GDSISTVKTKIQEKE
+49 GDYISTVKTKIQERE
-64 GIPPDQQRLTYQ
+64 GIPPDQQQLTYQ

-97 LHLTLRRSPGTAEN
+97 LHLTLRLSPGTAEN
-111 PMKVL
+111 STDVS
-116 NKDELEAALM
+116 DEAALKAAVQ
-126 IDDNYIQ
+126 IDNNYIR
-133 LANDIGLTSYLAVT
+133 LSRNIDLTDPLDIG
-147 KNVTLDLNGFV
+147 KNVTLDLNGCV
-158 LDAQR
+158 LNAGGR
-163 KCQYVIRVY
+163 CPVIQLCDEAKLIV
-172 NGGNLTIVDSD
+172 VDSN
-183 PNKPHYFTV
+183 PTKPHHFTV

-197 WTWNGTD
+197 WKWNGTD
-204 AATENKVLGGIITG
+204 AATENEVLGGIITG
-218 NQWKANSP
+218 GNSKASIYFS
-226 DGGSGG
+226 SGG
-232 GLVIEGNSS
+232 GIVLNSNTS
-241 AELLSGSIV
+241 AELRSGSIV

-259 VYVVLGAS
+259 VIVTTGAS
-267 FVLGDGESPARIIGC
+267 FVLGDGSSPARIIGC
-282 TAMHDGNSTDLYGG
+282 TAMSDGEVTDL
-296 GVYVYTNHSA
+296 
-306 SSTFTMN
+306 
-313 PGAEIRSCT
+313 C
-322 VVSYSYYES
+322 
-331 GGGGVYVTEQG
+331 GGGVYVTA
-342 VFTMNGGTIS
+342 GT
-352 DCHVKKSS
+352 
-360 IGRGGDGGGVC
+360 
-371 LTGDATMNANGGEIK
+371 
-386 GCTADQGGAAYNDGD
+386 
-401 TIQADANAKGTTFS
+401 
-415 GAVYNY
+415 
-421 GTISGGVFPG
+421 PG

-449 VTNEAS
+449 VTNEAG
-455 FGYDSRGDTY
+455 FGYDSRGDTH

-474 TFQGTVTN
+474 TFEGAVTN
-482 NGAVIENG
+482 NGAVIESG
-490 TFTGDLVNKT
+490 TFTGTVINKK
-500 ALDQNGNTLEDNDGK
+500 ALGQNGNTLEGNDK
-515 RALGLISGGTFEGP
+515 KPALGLISGGTFEGP
-529 VTNDPSCTISGGSF
+529 VTNDPSCTISGGIF

-584 GVAGGIFNGNGTVNN
+584 GVAGGVFNGTVNN

-613 INDFMLAGG
+613 INDFLLAGG
-622 TYKGKVTN
+622 TYHG
-630 NGTIGINGTFYGPVI
+630 
-645 NSKDINGGTFLDTVT
+645 TVT
-660 NNGKINGG
+660 NNTNGQ
-668 TFLDTVSNNGKI
+668 I
-680 NGGTFSGAITGTGT
+680 NGGTFSGAITGTGN
-694 IVEDAVVKLTV
+694 IAADAVVKLTV
-705 SFHPN
+705 SFDPN
-710 GGSGSMDQVTV
+710 GGSGSMDPVTV
-721 DYGTTY
+721 DYGATY

-742 VRWAIDSPD
+742 AHWAIDSLD

-760 GLTILRGTTAYAVWE
+760 GLKILRVTTAYAVWE

-785 GGGRTSYAVST
+785 GGGRTSYSVSTGKT

-841 LTLTDKGS
+841 LTLTDKGG

-1040 FLFGLYKK
+1040 FLFGLYEK

>member
-21 CMNASAMQAMQIFVK
+21 CMNASAMQIFVK
-36 TLTGKTITLEVEP
+36 TLTGKHITLEVEP
-49 GDSISTVKTKIQEKE
+49 GDYISTVKTKIQEKE

-97 LHLTLRRSPGTAEN
+97 LILTLRLPGTAEN
-111 PMKVL
+111 PTDVS
-116 NKDELEAALM
+116 DEAALKAAVQ
-126 IDDNYIQ
+126 IDNNYIR
-133 LANDIGLTSYLAVT
+133 LSGNIDLTDPLEVK
-147 KNVTLDLNGFV
+147 KNVTLDLNGCV
-158 LDAQR
+158 LNAGGR
-163 KCQYVIRVY
+163 RPVIQLY
-172 NGGNLTIVDSD
+172 NKAKLIVVDSD
-183 PNKPHYFTV
+183 PTKPHYFTV
-192 DENGL
+192 DKNGL
-197 WTWNGTD
+197 WKWNGTD
-204 AATENKVLGGIITG
+204 EATENEVLGGIITG
-218 NQWKANSP
+218 GNSA
-226 DGGSGG
+226 GFSSGG
-232 GLVIEGNSS
+232 GLVLDKNTS

-259 VYVVLGAS
+259 VIVTTGAS
-267 FVLGDGESPARIIGC
+267 FVLGDGSSPARIIGC
-282 TAMHDGNSTDLYGG
+282 TVSNDSTLMGG
-296 GVYVYTNHSA
+296 GVYVTANTSGDA
-306 SSTFTMN
+306 SFTMN

-322 VVSYSYYES
+322 VVSLGNYNY
-331 GGGGVYVTEQG
+331 GGGVYIQDG
-342 VFTMNGGTIS
+342 IFTMNGGTIT
-352 DCHVKKSS
+352 DCHVKENSYSS
-360 IGRGGDGGGVC
+360 YGGGVY
-371 LTGDATMNANGGEIK
+371 LVGDATMNANGGQITD
-386 GCTADQGGAAYNDGD
+386 CTANRGGAAYNAGG
-401 TIQADANAKGTTFS
+401 TIQADANAKGTSFS
-415 GAVYNY
+415 GAVYNN
-421 GTISGGVFPG
+421 GTISGGSFTG
-431 DVTNQKTA
+431 DVTNREVA

-449 VTNEAS
+449 VTNEANLA
-455 FGYDSRGDTY
+455 YDLSSHSLL

-474 TFQGTVTN
+474 TFEGAVTN
-482 NGAVIENG
+482 NGAVIESG
-490 TFTGDLVNKT
+490 TFTGTVINKK
-500 ALDQNGNTLEDNDGK
+500 ALGQNGNTLEGDDGK

-529 VTNDPSCTISGGSF
+529 VTNDPSCTISGG
-543 TGDVT
+543 
-548 NREVATISGGTFNDT
+548 TFKST

-574 FNGDV
+574 YNGDV
-579 ILNNG
+579 TNNQSG
-584 GVAGGIFNGNGTVNN
+584 GITGGIFNNGVVTNHEYIAN
-599 KASYVADGTFNGDV
+599 GIFNGDV
-613 INDFMLAGG
+613 INNGVLADG

-645 NSKDINGGTFLDTVT
+645 NSKDINGGTFLDTV
-660 NNGKINGG
+660 
-668 TFLDTVSNNGKI
+668 SNNGKI

-694 IVEDAVVKLTV
+694 IVEDAVKLSI
-705 SFHPN
+705 SFDPN
-710 GGSGSMDQVTV
+710 GGSGSMDPVTV
-721 DYGTTY
+721 DYGATY

-742 VRWAIDSPD
+742 AHWAIDSLD
-751 GDTTAVPGG
+751 GNTTSLPGG

-785 GGGRTSYAVST
+785 GGGRTSYSVSTGKT

-841 LTLTDKGS
+841 LTLTDKGG

-1025 LFGTENICTRAQIVT
+1025 LFGTEDLCTRAQIVT

>member
-21 CMNASAMQAMQIFVK
+21 CMSASAMQAMQIFVK

-49 GDSISTVKTKIQEKE
+49 GDYISTVKTKIQEQE
-64 GIPPDQQRLTYQ
+64 GIPPDQQQLTYR

-85 TLADHN
+85 TLADYN
-91 VQKDST
+91 IQKEST
-97 LHLTLRRSPGTAEN
+97 LILKLRLPGTAEN
-111 PMKVL
+111 LKSVS
-116 NKDELEAALM
+116 DETALKAAVQTENAYIRLTGN
-126 IDDNYIQ
+126 ID
-133 LANDIGLTSYLAVT
+133 LTDYLT
-147 KNVTLDLNGFV
+147 IRKNVTLDLNGFV
-158 LDAQR
+158 LNAQR
-163 KCQYVIRVY
+163 KCFYVIRICD
-172 NGGNLTIVDSD
+172 GGKLTIVDSN

-192 DENGL
+192 DENNGL

-204 AATENKVLGGIITG
+204 EVTKNEVLGGVITG
-218 NQWKANSP
+218 NQWKSGSLGAS
-226 DGGSGG
+226 SGG
-232 GLVIEGNSS
+232 GIVLDRNSS
-241 AELLSGSIV
+241 AELLSGSVV

-259 VYVVLGAS
+259 VYVPIGTS
-267 FVLGDGESPARIIGC
+267 FVLGGGSSPARIIGC
-282 TAMHDGNSTDLYGG
+282 TAMSDGEVTDLCGG

-322 VVSYSYYES
+322 VVSDEKTNF
-331 GGGGVYVTEQG
+331 GINCGGGVYVTEGG
-342 VFTMNGGTIS
+342 VFTMNGGTIT
-352 DCHVKKSS
+352 DCRVKENST
-360 IGRGGDGGGVC
+360 GRNFDGGGVY
-371 LTGDATMNANGGEIK
+371 LDGGATMNANGGQITN
-386 GCTADQGGAAYNDGD
+386 CTANQGGAVYNANS
-401 TIQADANAKGTTFS
+401 TIQADANAKDRTTFS
-415 GAVYNY
+415 DAVYNY

-431 DVTNQKTA
+431 DVTNQETA

-449 VTNEAS
+449 VTNNA
-455 FGYDSRGDTY
+455 GITYDFQSQTNI
-465 LCQGKITGG
+465 LSQGKITGG
-474 TFQGTVTN
+474 DFQCLVTN
-482 NGAVIENG
+482 NGASIENG
-490 TFTGDLVNKT
+490 TFTGKVTNQM
-500 ALDQNGNTLEDNDGK
+500 ALNADGTVLEDSLGNK
-515 RALGLISGGTFEGP
+515 SPGLISGGTFEGP
-529 VTNDPSCTISGGSF
+529 VTNDPSCTISGG
-543 TGDVT
+543 
-548 NREVATISGGTFNDT
+548 TFKST

-584 GVAGGIFNGNGTVNN
+584 GVTGGIFNGTVNN
-599 KASYVADGTFNGDV
+599 KASYVADGTFNGNV
-613 INDFMLAGG
+613 INDFLLAGG
-622 TYKGKVTN
+622 TYHG
-630 NGTIGINGTFYGPVI
+630 
-645 NSKDINGGTFLDTVT
+645 TVT
-660 NNGKINGG
+660 NNTNGQ
-668 TFLDTVSNNGKI
+668 I

-694 IVEDAVVKLTV
+694 IAENAVKLTV
-705 SFHPN
+705 TFHPN
-710 GGSGSMDQVTV
+710 GGSGAMDTMTV
-721 DYGTTY
+721 AYGETVI
-727 LFPENGFTAPEGKRF
+727 FPENGFTAPEGKRF
-742 VRWAIDSPD
+742 AHWAIDSPD
-751 GDTTAVPGG
+751 GNTTSLPGG
-760 GLTILRGTTAYAVWE
+760 GLTIFQGTTAYAVWE
-775 DIPASTGGGG
+775 DIPASSGGGG

-816 VTITVK
+816 VTVTVK

-956 GIVSGISPTRFGPDL
+956 GIVSGVSLTRFGPDL

-1025 LFGTENICTRAQIVT
+1025 LFGTEDPCTRAQIVT
-1040 FLFGLYKK
+1040 FLFGLYEK

>member
-49 GDSISTVKTKIQEKE
+49 GDHISTVKTKIQEKE
-64 GIPPDQQRLTYQ
+64 GIPPANQQLTYQ

-91 VQKDST
+91 VQKEST
-97 LHLTLRRSPGTAEN
+97 LILTLRLPGTAEN
-111 PMKVL
+111 LKSVS
-116 NKDELEAALM
+116 DETALKAAVQTE
-126 IDDNYIQ
+126 DSYIQ
-133 LANDIGLTSYLAVT
+133 LTGNIDLTAPLEVE
-147 KNVTLDLNGFV
+147 KNVTLDLNGCV
-158 LDAQR
+158 LNAGYR
-163 KCQYVIRVY
+163 CPVIRIYDKAKLIV
-172 NGGNLTIVDSD
+172 VDS
-183 PNKPHYFTV
+183 NTAQQSHKFTV
-192 DENGL
+192 DNGL
-197 WTWNGTD
+197 WRLDETNGTE
-204 AATENKVLGGIITG
+204 TVTGGIITG
-218 NQWKANSP
+218 GNSA
-226 DGGSGG
+226 GFSSGG
-232 GLVIEGNSS
+232 GIVLDSNTS
-241 AELLSGSIV
+241 AELRSGSIV

-259 VYVVLGAS
+259 VIVTMGAS
-267 FVLGDGESPARIIGC
+267 FVLGDGRSPARIIGC
-282 TAMHDGNSTDLYGG
+282 TVSNDSTLMGG
-296 GVYVYTNHSA
+296 GVYVTAGTPGDA
-306 SSTFTMN
+306 SFTMN
-313 PGAEIRSCT
+313 PSAEIRSCT
-322 VVSYSYYES
+322 VVSHSYRS
-331 GGGGVYVTEQG
+331 WNCGGGVFIQDG
-342 VFTMNGGTIS
+342 IFTMNGGTITY
-352 DCHVKKSS
+352 CH
-360 IGRGGDGGGVC
+360 IAERDATTRRGGGVC
-371 LTGDATMNANGGEIK
+371 LTGDATMNANGGEIT
-386 GCTADQGGAAYNDGD
+386 GCTADQGGTAYNAGG
-401 TIQADANAKGTTFS
+401 TIQADADAKGTSFS
-415 GAVYNY
+415 GAVYNDD
-421 GTISGGVFPG
+421 TISGGVFPG

-449 VTNEAS
+449 VTNEAG
-455 FGYDSRGDTY
+455 FWYDSRGDTY
-465 LCQGKITGG
+465 LRQGKITGG
-474 TFQGTVTN
+474 TFQSTVTN
-482 NGAVIENG
+482 NGACIENG
-490 TFTGDLVNKT
+490 TFTGDLVNKK
-500 ALDQNGNTLEDNDGK
+500 ALDQNGNTLEGDDK
-515 RALGLISGGTFEGP
+515 KPALGLISGGTFEGP
-529 VTNDPSCTISGGSF
+529 VTNDPGC
-543 TGDVT
+543 
-548 NREVATISGGTFNDT
+548 TISGGTFNGTVTNKGDLKNGTFHGT

-584 GVAGGIFNGNGTVNN
+584 GVSGGVFKGTVNN

-613 INDFMLAGG
+613 INDFLLVGG
-622 TYKGKVTN
+622 TYRG
-630 NGTIGINGTFYGPVI
+630 
-645 NSKDINGGTFLDTVT
+645 TVT
-660 NNGKINGG
+660 NNGQ
-668 TFLDTVSNNGKI
+668 I

-694 IVEDAVVKLTV
+694 IAADAVKLTV
-705 SFHPN
+705 TFHPN
-710 GGSGSMDQVTV
+710 GGSGAMDTMTV
-721 DYGTTY
+721 AYGETVI
-727 LFPENGFTAPEGKRF
+727 FPENGFTAPEGKRF
-742 VRWAIDSPD
+742 AHWAIDSLD

-785 GGGRTSYAVST
+785 GGGRASYSVSTGKT

-841 LTLTDKGS
+841 LTLTDKGG

-1025 LFGTENICTRAQIVT
+1025 LFGTEDPCTRAQIVT

>member
-21 CMNASAMQAMQIFVK
+21 CMNASAMQIFVK

-49 GDSISTVKTKIQEKE
+49 TNSVSAVKTKIQEKE
-64 GIPPDQQRLTYQ
+64 GIPPDQQRLIFA
-76 GKLLENDNE
+76 GKQLEDNR
-85 TLADHN
+85 TLSDYN
-91 VQKDST
+91 IQKEST
-97 LHLTLRRSPGTAEN
+97 LHLTLRLSPGTAEN
-111 PMKVL
+111 PTDVS
-116 NKDELEAALM
+116 DEAALKAAVQ
-126 IDDNYIQ
+126 IDNNYIR
-133 LANDIGLTSYLAVT
+133 LAGNIDLTVPLEVK
-147 KNVTLDLNGFV
+147 KNVTLDLNGCV
-158 LDAQR
+158 LNAGGR
-163 KCQYVIRVY
+163 CPVIQLCDEAKLIV
-172 NGGNLTIVDSD
+172 VDSN
-183 PNKPHYFTV
+183 PTKPHYFTV
-192 DENGL
+192 DKNGL
-197 WTWNGTD
+197 WKWNGTD

-218 NQWKANSP
+218 GNSAGFP
-226 DGGSGG
+226 SGG
-232 GLVIEGNSS
+232 GIVLDSNTS
-241 AELLSGSIV
+241 AELRSGSIV

-259 VYVVLGAS
+259 VIVTTGAS
-267 FVLGDGESPARIIGC
+267 FVLGDGSSQARIIGC
-282 TAMHDGNSTDLYGG
+282 TVSNDSTLMGG
-296 GVYVYTNHSA
+296 GVYVTANTPGDA
-306 SSTFTMN
+306 SFTMN

-322 VVSYSYYES
+322 VVSDSYSS
-331 GGGGVYVTEQG
+331 WNCGGGVFIQDG
-342 VFTMNGGTIS
+342 IFTMNGGTITY
-352 DCHVKKSS
+352 CH
-360 IGRGGDGGGVC
+360 IAERDATTRRGGGVY
-371 LTGDATMNANGGEIK
+371 LVGDATMNANGGQITD
-386 GCTADQGGAAYNDGD
+386 CTADQGGAAYNAGG
-401 TIQADANAKGTTFS
+401 TIQADADAKGTSFS
-415 GAVYNY
+415 GAIYNN
-421 GTISGGVFPG
+421 GTISGGSFTG
-431 DVTNQKTA
+431 DVTNREVA

-449 VTNEAS
+449 VTNEAG
-455 FGYDSRGDTY
+455 FGYDSHADTY
-465 LCQGKITGG
+465 LRQGKITGG

-500 ALDQNGNTLEDNDGK
+500 ALDRNGNTLKDSHGEL
-515 RALGLISGGTFEGP
+515 ALGLISGGTFERP
-529 VTNDPSCTISGGSF
+529 VTNDPSC
-543 TGDVT
+543 
-548 NREVATISGGTFNDT
+548 TISGGTFNDT
-563 VTSEGYIENGT
+563 VTSEGYLENGT

-584 GVAGGIFNGNGTVNN
+584 GVAGGIFNGTVHN
-599 KASYVADGTFNGDV
+599 KASYVADGTFNGDA

-622 TYKGKVTN
+622 TYHG
-630 NGTIGINGTFYGPVI
+630 
-645 NSKDINGGTFLDTVT
+645 TVT
-660 NNGKINGG
+660 NNTNGQINGG

-694 IVEDAVVKLTV
+694 IVENAVKLSV
-705 SFHPN
+705 SFDPN
-710 GGSGSMDQVTV
+710 GGSGSMDPVTV
-721 DYGTTY
+721 DYGATY

-751 GDTTAVPGG
+751 GNTTSLPGG
-760 GLTILRGTTAYAVWE
+760 GLTILRVTTAYAVWE

-785 GGGRTSYAVST
+785 GGGRTSYSVST
-796 GKTGNGTLSLSD
+796 GKTGKTVNGTLSLSD

-841 LTLTDKGS
+841 LTLTDKGG

-921 LWRAAGSPVVNY
+921 LWQAAGSPVVNY
-933 ILPFEDV
+933 ILPSEDV

-1025 LFGTENICTRAQIVT
+1025 LFGTEDPCTRAQIVT
-1040 FLFGLYKK
+1040 FLFGLYEK

>member
-21 CMNASAMQAMQIFVK
+21 CMNASAMQIFVK

-49 GDSISTVKTKIQEKE
+49 GDSISAVKTKIQEKE
-64 GIPPDQQRLTYQ
+64 GIPPANQQLTYQ
-76 GKLLENDNE
+76 DKLLENDNE
-85 TLADHN
+85 TLAGYN
-91 VQKDST
+91 IQKEST
-97 LHLTLRRSPGTAEN
+97 LHLKLRLSPGTAEN
-111 PMKVL
+111 STDVS
-116 NKDELEAALM
+116 DEAALKAAVQ
-126 IDDNYIQ
+126 IDNNYIR
-133 LANDIGLTSYLAVT
+133 LAGNIDLTDPLDIG
-147 KNVTLDLNGFV
+147 KNVTLDLNGCV
-158 LDAQR
+158 LNAGGR
-163 KCQYVIRVY
+163 RPVIQLY
-172 NGGNLTIVDSD
+172 NKAKLIVVDSD
-183 PNKPHYFTV
+183 PTKPHYFTV
-192 DENGL
+192 DKNGL
-197 WTWNGTD
+197 WKWNGTD
-204 AATENKVLGGIITG
+204 AATENEVLGGIITG
-218 NQWKANSP
+218 GNSKASIYFS
-226 DGGSGG
+226 SGG
-232 GLVIEGNSS
+232 GIVLNSNTS

-259 VYVVLGAS
+259 VIVTTGAS
-267 FVLGDGESPARIIGC
+267 FVLGDGSSPARIIGC
-282 TAMHDGNSTDLYGG
+282 TVSNDSTLMGG
-296 GVYVYTNHSA
+296 GVYVTAGTPGDA
-306 SSTFTMN
+306 SFTMN

-322 VVSYSYYES
+322 VVSDSYSS
-331 GGGGVYVTEQG
+331 WNCGGGVFIQDG
-342 VFTMNGGTIS
+342 IFTMNGGTITY
-352 DCHVKKSS
+352 CHVTE
-360 IGRGGDGGGVC
+360 REATRRGGGVC
-371 LTGDATMNANGGEIK
+371 LTGGATMNANGGQITR
-386 GCTADQGGAAYNDGD
+386 CTANQGGAVYNDG
-401 TIQADANAKGTTFS
+401 TIQTDANADGTTFS
-415 GAVYNY
+415 GAVYNN

-449 VTNEAS
+449 VTNEAG
-455 FGYDSRGDTY
+455 FGYDSRGDTH

-474 TFQGTVTN
+474 TFEGAVTN

-490 TFTGDLVNKT
+490 TFTGTVINKK
-500 ALDQNGNTLEDNDGK
+500 ALGQNGNTLEGNDK
-515 RALGLISGGTFEGP
+515 KPALGLISGGTFEGP

-584 GVAGGIFNGNGTVNN
+584 GVSGGVFKGTVNN

-613 INDFMLAGG
+613 INDFLLAGG
-622 TYKGKVTN
+622 TYKGTVTNNTNGKIDKGTFLGDVTN
-630 NGTIGINGTFYGPVI
+630 NGQ
-645 NSKDINGGTFLDTVT
+645 INGGTYNGTVT
-660 NNGKINGG
+660 NNTNGQ
-668 TFLDTVSNNGKI
+668 I

-694 IVEDAVVKLTV
+694 IAKEAVKLTITFN
-705 SFHPN
+705 SN
-710 GGSGSMDQVTV
+710 GGSGTMAPVTV
-721 DYGTTY
+721 DYGATY

-751 GDTTAVPGG
+751 GNTTSLPGG
-760 GLTILRGTTAYAVWE
+760 GLTIFQGTTAYAVWE
-775 DIPASTGGGG
+775 DIPASSGGGG
-785 GGGRTSYAVST
+785 GGGRTSYSVST
-796 GKTGNGTLSLSD
+796 GKTSKTGNGTLSLSD

-841 LTLTDKGS
+841 LTLTDKGG

-921 LWRAAGSPVVNY
+921 LWQAAGSPVVNY
-933 ILPFEDV
+933 ILPSEDV

-956 GIVSGISPTRFGPDL
+956 GIVSGVSPTRFGPDL

-1025 LFGTENICTRAQIVT
+1025 LFGTEDPCTRAQIVT
-1040 FLFGLYKK
+1040 FLFGLYEK

>member
-21 CMNASAMQAMQIFVK
+21 CMNASAMQIFVK

-49 GDSISTVKTKIQEKE
+49 GDSISAVKTKIQKKE
-64 GIPPDQQRLTYQ
+64 GIPPANQQLTYQ

-85 TLADHN
+85 TLADHH
-91 VQKDST
+91 VQKEST
-97 LHLTLRRSPGTAEN
+97 LHLKLRLSPGTAEN
-111 PMKVL
+111 STDVS
-116 NKDELEAALM
+116 DEAALKAAVQ
-126 IDDNYIQ
+126 IDNNYIR
-133 LANDIGLTSYLAVT
+133 LSGNIHLNDYLTIR

-158 LDAQR
+158 LNAQR
-163 KCQYVIRVY
+163 KCFYVICVCD
-172 NGGNLTIVDSD
+172 GAKLTIVDSN

-192 DENGL
+192 DENNGL

-204 AATENKVLGGIITG
+204 EVTKNEVLGGVITG
-218 NQWKANSP
+218 NQWKSGPLGAS
-226 DGGSGG
+226 SGG
-232 GLVIEGNSS
+232 GIVLDRNSS
-241 AELLSGSIV
+241 AELLSGSVV

-259 VYVVLGAS
+259 VYVPIGTS
-267 FVLGDGESPARIIGC
+267 FVLGGGSSPARIIGC
-282 TAMHDGNSTDLYGG
+282 TAMSDGEVTDLCGG

-322 VVSYSYYES
+322 VVSDEKTNF
-331 GGGGVYVTEQG
+331 GINCGGGVYVTEGG
-342 VFTMNGGTIS
+342 VFTMNGGTIT
-352 DCHVKKSS
+352 DCRVKENST
-360 IGRGGDGGGVC
+360 GRNFDGGGVY
-371 LTGDATMNANGGEIK
+371 LDGGATMNANGDEIT
-386 GCTADQGGAAYNDGD
+386 GCTANQGGAVYNANS
-401 TIQADANAKGTTFS
+401 TIQADANAKDRTTFSGAVYNYGTTFS

-421 GTISGGVFPG
+421 GTISGGVFTG
-431 DVTNQKTA
+431 DVTNQETA

-449 VTNEAS
+449 VTNNA
-455 FGYDSRGDTY
+455 GITYDFQSQTNI
-465 LCQGKITGG
+465 LSQGKITGG
-474 TFQGTVTN
+474 TFRGTVTN
-482 NGAVIENG
+482 NGASIENG
-490 TFTGDLVNKT
+490 TFTGDLVNKK
-500 ALDQNGNTLEDNDGK
+500 ALDQNGNTLKDSHGEL
-515 RALGLISGGTFEGP
+515 ALGLISGGTFEGP

-584 GVAGGIFNGNGTVNN
+584 GVAGGVFNGTVHN
-599 KASYVADGTFNGDV
+599 KASYVDDGTFNGDV
-613 INDFMLAGG
+613 INDSLLAGG
-622 TYKGKVTN
+622 TYHG
-630 NGTIGINGTFYGPVI
+630 
-645 NSKDINGGTFLDTVT
+645 TVT
-660 NNGKINGG
+660 NNTKGQ
-668 TFLDTVSNNGKI
+668 I

-694 IVEDAVVKLTV
+694 IVPVAVKLSV
-705 SFHPN
+705 SFDPN
-710 GGSGSMDQVTV
+710 GGSGTMDPVTV
-721 DYGTTY
+721 DYGATY
-727 LFPENGFTAPEGKRF
+727 LFPENDFTAPEGKRF
-742 VRWAIDSPD
+742 AHWAIDSLD
-751 GDTTAVPGG
+751 GGTTAVPGG

-775 DIPASTGGGG
+775 DIPASSGGGG
-785 GGGRTSYAVST
+785 GGGRTSYAVSTGKT

-841 LTLTDKGS
+841 LTLTDKGG

-933 ILPFEDV
+933 ILPSEDV

-956 GIVSGISPTRFGPDL
+956 GIVSGVSPTRFGPDL

-1025 LFGTENICTRAQIVT
+1025 LFGTEDPCTRAQIVT

>member
-21 CMNASAMQAMQIFVK
+21 CMNASAMQIFVK

-49 GDSISTVKTKIQEKE
+49 TNSVSAVKTKIQEKE
-64 GIPPDQQRLTYQ
+64 GIPPDQQRLIFA
-76 GKLLENDNE
+76 GKQLEDNR
-85 TLADHN
+85 TLSDYN
-91 VQKDST
+91 IQKEST
-97 LHLTLRRSPGTAEN
+97 LKLTLRLSPGTAEN
-111 PMKVL
+111 STDVS
-116 NKDELEAALM
+116 DENALKAAVQ
-126 IDDNYIQ
+126 IDNNYIR
-133 LANDIGLTSYLAVT
+133 LSGNIDLTAPLKVE
-147 KNVTLDLNGFV
+147 KNVTLDLNGCV
-158 LDAQR
+158 LNAGGH
-163 KCQYVIRVY
+163 CPVIQLY
-172 NGGNLTIVDSD
+172 NKAKLIVVDSN
-183 PNKPHYFTV
+183 PTKPHYFTV
-192 DENGL
+192 DKNGL
-197 WTWNGTD
+197 WKWNDTD
-204 AATENKVLGGIITG
+204 AATENEVLGGIITG
-218 NQWKANSP
+218 GNSKASIYFS
-226 DGGSGG
+226 SGG
-232 GLVIEGNSS
+232 GIVLNSNTS

-259 VYVVLGAS
+259 VIVTTGAS
-267 FVLGDGESPARIIGC
+267 FVLGDGSSPARIIGC
-282 TAMHDGNSTDLYGG
+282 TVSNDSTLMGG
-296 GVYVYTNHSA
+296 GVYVTAGTPGDA
-306 SSTFTMN
+306 SFTMN

-322 VVSYSYYES
+322 VVSDSYSS
-331 GGGGVYVTEQG
+331 WNCGGGVFIQDG
-342 VFTMNGGTIS
+342 IFTMNGGTIT
-352 DCHVKKSS
+352 DCHVTE
-360 IGRGGDGGGVC
+360 REATRRGGGVC
-371 LTGDATMNANGGEIK
+371 LTGGATMNANGGQITR
-386 GCTADQGGAAYNDGD
+386 CTANQGGAVYNANS
-401 TIQADANAKGTTFS
+401 TIQADANAKDRTTFSGAVYNYGTTFS
-415 GAVYNY
+415 DAVYNY
-421 GTISGGVFPG
+421 GTISGGVFTG
-431 DVTNQKTA
+431 DVTNQETA

-449 VTNEAS
+449 VTNNA
-455 FGYDSRGDTY
+455 GITYDFQSQTNI
-465 LCQGKITGG
+465 LSQGKITGG
-474 TFQGTVTN
+474 TFRGTVTN
-482 NGAVIENG
+482 NGASIENG
-490 TFTGDLVNKT
+490 TFTGKVTNQM
-500 ALDQNGNTLEDNDGK
+500 ALNADGTVLEDSLGNK
-515 RALGLISGGTFEGP
+515 SPGLISGGTFEGT
-529 VTNDPSCTISGGSF
+529 VSNEQSCTISGG
-543 TGDVT
+543 
-548 NREVATISGGTFNDT
+548 TFKST
-563 VTSEGYIENGT
+563 VTSEGQLDNGT

-584 GVAGGIFNGNGTVNN
+584 GVAGGVFNGTVNN

-613 INDFMLAGG
+613 INDFLLAGG
-622 TYKGKVTN
+622 TYHG
-630 NGTIGINGTFYGPVI
+630 
-645 NSKDINGGTFLDTVT
+645 TVT
-660 NNGKINGG
+660 NNTNGQ
-668 TFLDTVSNNGKI
+668 I

-694 IVEDAVVKLTV
+694 IAADAVKLTV
-705 SFHPN
+705 TFHPN
-710 GGSGSMDQVTV
+710 GGSGAMDTMTV
-721 DYGTTY
+721 AYGETVI
-727 LFPENGFTAPEGKRF
+727 FPENGFTAPEGKRF

-751 GDTTAVPGG
+751 GNTTSLPGG
-760 GLTILRGTTAYAVWE
+760 GLTIFQGTTAYAVWE

-785 GGGRTSYAVST
+785 GGGRTSYSVST
-796 GKTGNGTLSLSD
+796 GKTGNTGNGTLSLSD

-822 PDKGYTLETL
+822 PDKGYTLETI

-897 ITGGTD
+897 ITSGTD

-956 GIVSGISPTRFGPDL
+956 GIVSGVSPTRFGPDL

-1025 LFGTENICTRAQIVT
+1025 LFGTEDPCTRAQIVT
-1040 FLFGLYKK
+1040 FLFGLYEK

>member
-49 GDSISTVKTKIQEKE
+49 GDYISTVKTKIQEKE
-64 GIPPDQQRLTYQ
+64 GIPSDQQRLTYG

-91 VQKDST
+91 VQKEST
-97 LHLTLRRSPGTAEN
+97 LILTLRLPGTAEN
-111 PMKVL
+111 LKSVS
-116 NKDELEAALM
+116 DEAALKAAVQTEGS
-126 IDDNYIQ
+126 YIK
-133 LANDIGLTSYLAVT
+133 LTGNIELTSYLAVT

-158 LDAQR
+158 LNAGYR
-163 KCQYVIRVY
+163 CPVIRLY
-172 NGGNLTIVDSD
+172 DKAKLIVVDNN
-183 PNKPHYFTV
+183 PTKPHYFTV
-192 DENGL
+192 DKNNGL
-197 WTWNGTD
+197 WKWDPD
-204 AATENKVLGGIITG
+204 ATSGNEVRGGIITG
-218 NQWKANSP
+218 GNSA
-226 DGGSGG
+226 GFSSGG
-232 GLVIEGNSS
+232 GIVLDSNTS
-241 AELLSGSIV
+241 AELRSGSIV

-259 VYVVLGAS
+259 VYVPDAS
-267 FVLGDGESPARIIGC
+267 FVLGGGSSPARIIGC
-282 TAMHDGNSTDLYGG
+282 TVGNDSTLMGG
-296 GVYVYTNHSA
+296 GVCVRANKPG
-306 SSTFTMN
+306 SSSFTMN

-322 VVSYSYYES
+322 VVSYGNSNY
-331 GGGGVYVTEQG
+331 GGGVYIEG
-342 VFTMNGGTIS
+342 IFTMNGGTIT
-352 DCHVKKSS
+352 DCHVTE
-360 IGRGGDGGGVC
+360 REATRHGGGVY
-371 LTGDATMNANGGEIK
+371 LVGDATMNANGGEITD
-386 GCTADQGGAAYNDGD
+386 CTADQGGTAYNTGG
-401 TIQADANAKGTTFS
+401 TIQADADAEGTTFS
-415 GAVYNY
+415 DAVYNN

-431 DVTNQKTA
+431 DVTNQETA

-449 VTNEAS
+449 VTNNA
-455 FGYDSRGDTY
+455 GITYDFQSQTNI
-465 LCQGKITGG
+465 LSQGKITGG
-474 TFQGTVTN
+474 DFQCLVTN
-482 NGAVIENG
+482 NGAYIENG
-490 TFTGDLVNKT
+490 TFTGKVTNQM
-500 ALDQNGNTLEDNDGK
+500 ALNADGTVLEDSLGNK
-515 RALGLISGGTFEGP
+515 SPGLISGGTFEGT
-529 VTNDPSCTISGGSF
+529 VSNEQSCTISGG
-543 TGDVT
+543 
-548 NREVATISGGTFNDT
+548 TFKST
-563 VTSEGYIENGT
+563 VTSEGQLDNGT

-584 GVAGGIFNGNGTVNN
+584 GVAGGVFNGTVNN

-613 INDFMLAGG
+613 INDFLLAGG
-622 TYKGKVTN
+622 TYHG
-630 NGTIGINGTFYGPVI
+630 
-645 NSKDINGGTFLDTVT
+645 TVT
-660 NNGKINGG
+660 NNTNGQ
-668 TFLDTVSNNGKI
+668 I

-694 IVEDAVVKLTV
+694 IAADAVKLTV
-705 SFHPN
+705 TFHPN
-710 GGSGSMDQVTV
+710 GGSGSMDPVTV
-721 DYGTTY
+721 DYGATY

-751 GDTTAVPGG
+751 GNTTSLPGG
-760 GLTILRGTTAYAVWE
+760 GLTIFQGTTAYAVWE

-841 LTLTDKGS
+841 LTLTDKGG

-956 GIVSGISPTRFGPDL
+956 GIVSGVSPTRFGPDL
-971 PCTRAQAMTFLYGAM
+971 PSTRAQAMTFLYGAM

-1040 FLFGLYKK
+1040 FLFGLYEK

>member
-21 CMNASAMQAMQIFVK
+21 CMSASAMQAMQIFVK

-49 GDSISTVKTKIQEKE
+49 GDHISTVKAQIQNKE
-64 GIPPDQQRLTYQ
+64 GIPPDQQQLTYQ

-85 TLADHN
+85 TLADYN
-91 VQKDST
+91 IQKENT
-97 LHLTLRRSPGTAEN
+97 LKLTLRLSPGTAEN
-111 PMKVL
+111 STDVS
-116 NKDELEAALM
+116 DENALKAAVQ
-126 IDDNYIQ
+126 IDNNYIR
-133 LANDIGLTSYLAVT
+133 LSGNIDLTAPLKVE
-147 KNVTLDLNGFV
+147 KNVTLDLNGCV
-158 LDAQR
+158 LNAGGH
-163 KCQYVIRVY
+163 CPVIQLY
-172 NGGNLTIVDSD
+172 NKAKLIVVDSN
-183 PNKPHYFTV
+183 PTKPHYFTV
-192 DENGL
+192 DKNGL
-197 WTWNGTD
+197 WKWNDTD

-218 NQWKANSP
+218 GNSKASIYFS
-226 DGGSGG
+226 SGG
-232 GLVIEGNSS
+232 GIVLNSNTS

-259 VYVVLGAS
+259 VIVTTGAS
-267 FVLGDGESPARIIGC
+267 FVLGDGSSPARIIGC
-282 TAMHDGNSTDLYGG
+282 TVSNDSTLMGG
-296 GVYVYTNHSA
+296 GVYVTAGTPGDA
-306 SSTFTMN
+306 SFTMN

-322 VVSYSYYES
+322 VVSDSYSS
-331 GGGGVYVTEQG
+331 WNCGGGVFIQDG
-342 VFTMNGGTIS
+342 IFTMNGGTIT
-352 DCHVKKSS
+352 DCHVTE
-360 IGRGGDGGGVC
+360 REATRRGGGVC
-371 LTGDATMNANGGEIK
+371 LTGGATMNANGGQITR
-386 GCTADQGGAAYNDGD
+386 CTARLGGAAYNAGG
-401 TIQADANAKGTTFS
+401 TIQADADAEGTTFS

-421 GTISGGVFPG
+421 GTISGGVFPD
-431 DVTNQKTA
+431 DVTNLETA

-449 VTNEAS
+449 VTNEA
-455 FGYDSRGDTY
+455 GLNYDLDSY
-465 LCQGKITGG
+465 SNLLCQGKITGG
-474 TFQGTVTN
+474 TFEGAVTN

-490 TFTGDLVNKT
+490 TFTGDLVNKK
-500 ALDQNGNTLEDNDGK
+500 ALDQNGNTLKGDDDK
-515 RALGLISGGTFEGP
+515 PALG
-529 VTNDPSCTISGGSF
+529 
-543 TGDVT
+543 
-548 NREVATISGGTFNDT
+548 TISGGTFNGT
-563 VTSEGYIENGT
+563 VTNKGDLENGT

-579 ILNNG
+579 TNDQGGGIL
-584 GVAGGIFNGNGTVNN
+584 GGIFNGVVTNHEYIANGI
-599 KASYVADGTFNGDV
+599 FNGDV
-613 INDFMLAGG
+613 INNGVLADG
-622 TYKGKVTN
+622 TYKKGKVTN
-630 NGTIGINGTFYGPVI
+630 NGTIGIDGTFYGPVI
-645 NSKDINGGTFLDTVT
+645 NNKVINGSTFLSDVTNNENGVISNGTFQGTVT
-660 NNGKINGG
+660 NNGQ
-668 TFLDTVSNNGKI
+668 I
-680 NGGTFSGAITGTGT
+680 NGGTFSGAITGQGT
-694 IVEDAVVKLTV
+694 IAEDAVKLSV
-705 SFHPN
+705 SFDPN
-710 GGSGSMDQVTV
+710 GGSGTMDPVTV
-721 DYGTTY
+721 DYGATY

-742 VRWAIDSPD
+742 AHWAIDSLD

-816 VTITVK
+816 VTVTVK

-956 GIVSGISPTRFGPDL
+956 GIVSGVSPTRFGPDL

-1025 LFGTENICTRAQIVT
+1025 LFGTENTCTRAQIVT
-1040 FLFGLYKK
+1040 FLFGLYEK